1 MTGADMTVGGWSAS
15 RTAVESVLGH
25 PLSDEQWAA
34 VSSPAEPSAIVAGA
48 GSGKTTVMS
57 ARVLWL
63 VMQGLALP
71 DEVLGL
77 TFTTKA
83 AGELLTRTRR
93 LLLRAD
99 HEGRLPEGLVDSGAV
114 EPAIS
119 TYHSFASRLLRDHGV
134 RLGLEP
140 DAEVL
145 ADGARQALA
154 ARVVRATTL
163 PLAGLGRS
171 PVSLIE
177 AVLALDD
184 ALAELDLEPDRLLE
198 HSVDLI
204 DWLESLPSLQSIGR
218 EMLDAA
224 RVRAALCGLVEEFR
238 AAKLAD
244 HVVDFA
250 DQVRLALSIVRT
262 APEVRG
268 ELRQRYRFV
277 LLDEYQDTSAAQR
290 VLLQEIFADGH
301 PVTAVGDPCQA
312 IYEWRGASVANI
324 DHFPHHFPRG
334 QGAGP
339 ASRYPLVD
347 NRRSAPRI
355 LALAN
360 DVAAPLRAVH
370 PGVEPLRAA
379 ATERGAGDVVVALH
393 ETHDEEVEWVCDR
406 VMDLHARQG
415 AWEGIAVLARTSAT
429 LVDVDTALRRRGVPT
444 RLVGAAGLMKVPVVA
459 ELRALLEVLDD
470 PASDAALVRLLTGPR
485 WRIGPR
491 DLAAL
496 GALSPSSSRDP
507 TEMVDLDAALRIAV
521 LGSDPVDRPSLAETI
536 DAAVMQAATG
546 ESRLSADAAHRLAR
560 LTGEIRRLRRHVDEP
575 CVDLISR
582 VLRTTGLGIEAGIG
596 EDASDNAR
604 ALADFRELAARMSR
618 GAGSGL
624 SAFLARVREA
634 ERYDESPRRD
644 EVPTGDAVVLMTAHR
659 AKGLE
664 FSHVIVPGMCRSV
677 FPSGKGRER
686 WPRTAAVVPWALHPD
701 APPHL
706 AAFPDREAGPR
717 AKDHDEF
724 VARSSDAE
732 LLEERRL
739 AYVALTRAERSLTV
753 SGHWW
758 GPSQQRPRGP
768 GPFLEEIRDWCDEHG
783 GHVAIWAP
791 QPVDGAANPVAD
803 DRARQWPPAGD
814 VVGTRILREVAR
826 DVAAARET
834 HPADPAVV
842 DAGERAL
849 IASWDFALAALLDEA
864 RRSRAPLSV
873 HVPDDLSTTA
883 LVRLADDPEAFAREL
898 ARPMPR
904 RPHPAARLGTELHA
918 WIEGQYAVQTL
929 FDLEEL
935 DAADDLDT
943 DLDLAD
949 LRAAFLRTPYATRA
963 PLAVEEPFALSIGG
977 RVVRGRI
984 DAVFASADGGAEV
997 VDWKSGGRGSLSDLQ
1012 LAIYR
1017 LAWAQIA
1024 GIPLERIDAAFV
1036 LVRTGEVIRPDR
1048 LLEREEIERLL
1059 IGP

>member
-1 MTGADMTVGGWSAS
+1 MSES
-15 RTAVESVLGH
+15 RAAVESVLGH

-63 VMQGLALP
+63 VMEGLALP

-99 HEGRLPEGLVDSGAV
+99 REGLLPEGLADSGAI

-140 DAEVL
+140 DAVVL
-145 ADGARQALA
+145 ADGARQVLA
-154 ARVVRATTL
+154 ARVVRSSAL

-177 AVLALDD
+177 SVLALDD
-184 ALAELDLEPDRLLE
+184 ALAELDLEPEGLLA
-198 HSVDLI
+198 HSTDLI
-204 DWLESLPSLQSIGR
+204 DWLESLPSLQAIGR
-218 EMLDAA
+218 DMLAAA
-224 RVRAALCGLVEEFR
+224 RLRAALCGLVEEFR
-238 AAKLAD
+238 EAKLAE
-244 HVVDFA
+244 HCVDFA
-250 DQVRLALSIVRT
+250 DQVRLALTIVRM
-262 APEVRG
+262 APDVRD

-290 VLLQEIFADGH
+290 VLLQQVFAEGH

-324 DHFPHHFPRG
+324 DHFPHHFPRAD
-334 QGAGP
+334 GAGP
-339 ASRYPLVD
+339 ARRYPLVD

-360 DVAAPLRAVH
+360 DVAGPLRAVH

-379 ATERGAGDVVVALH
+379 AAGRGPGEVVVALH
-393 ETHDEEVEWVCDR
+393 DTHDEEVAWVCDR
-406 VMDLHARQG
+406 VIDLHRRHG
-415 AWEGIAVLARTSAT
+415 SWEGIAVLARTAAT
-429 LVDVDTALRRRGVPT
+429 LVDVDSELRRRGVPT
-444 RLVGAAGLMKVPVVA
+444 RLVGAAALLQVPVVA

-470 PASDAALVRLLTGPR
+470 PASDPALVRLLTGPR
-485 WRIGPR
+485 WRIGLR

-496 GALSPSSSRDP
+496 GSLSPASARAP
-507 TEMVDLDAALRIAV
+507 GGTPDLDAALRLAV

-536 DAAVMQAATG
+536 EAALATDGDA
-546 ESRLSADAAHRLAR
+546 RLSPPAVHRLTR
-560 LTGEIRRLRRHVDEP
+560 LTAEIRRLRRHIDEP

-582 VLRTTGLGIEAGIG
+582 VLRTTGLGVEAGIG
-596 EDASDNAR
+596 PDAADNSR
-604 ALADFRELAARMSR
+604 ALADFKELAARMSR
-618 GAGSGL
+618 GAGAGL
-624 SAFLARVREA
+624 GAFLARLREA

-644 EVPTGDAVVLMTAHR
+644 EIPTGDAVVLMTAHR

-664 FSHVIVPGMCRSV
+664 FPHVVIPGMCQAV
-677 FPSGKGRER
+677 FPSGRGRDR
-686 WPRTAAVVPWALHPD
+686 WPASAAVVPWALHPD
-701 APPHL
+701 APAHL
-706 AAFPDREAGPR
+706 AAFPDRDSEPR
-717 AKDHDEF
+717 AKDHREF

-739 AYVALTRAERSLTV
+739 AYVALTRAEHSLTV

-768 GPFLEEIRDWCDEHG
+768 GPFLQEIRDWCDEHG
-783 GHVAIWAP
+783 GHVAVWAP
-791 QPVDGAANPVAD
+791 EPPDGATNPAIDARVTPWPAEQD
-803 DRARQWPPAGD
+803 PERAG
-814 VVGTRILREVAR
+814 ILR
-826 DVAAARET
+826 DVAREVRAARET
-834 HPADPAVV
+834 PVHMPDPLGG
-842 DAGERAL
+842 DERAL
-849 IASWDFALAALLDEA
+849 VDSWDSDIVALLEEA
-864 RRSRAPLSV
+864 RRARAPIAV
-873 HVPDDLSTTA
+873 RVPDDLSATA
-883 LVRLADDPEAFAREL
+883 LVQLAQDPDAYALDL
-898 ARPMPR
+898 ARPMPK
-904 RPHPAARLGTELHA
+904 RPHPAARLGTELHS

-943 DLDLAD
+943 DLDLAA
-949 LRAAFLRTPYATRA
+949 LRAAFRRTPYAARA
-963 PLAVEEPFALSIGG
+963 PLAVEEPFALAIGG

-984 DAVFASADGGAEV
+984 DAVFASADGGVEV

-1017 LAWAQIA
+1017 LAWSQIA
-1024 GIPLERIDAAFV
+1024 AVPLEQIDAAFV
-1036 LVRTGEVIRPDR
+1036 LVRTGEVVRP
-1048 LLEREEIERLL
+1048 ERLL
-1059 IGP
+1059 DRVDVERLLSCP

>member
-1 MTGADMTVGGWSAS
+1 MSES
-15 RTAVESVLGH
+15 RAAVESVLGH

-63 VMQGLALP
+63 VMEGLALP

-99 HEGRLPEGLVDSGAV
+99 REGLLPEGLADSGAI

-140 DAEVL
+140 DAVVL
-145 ADGARQALA
+145 ADGARQVLA
-154 ARVVRATTL
+154 ARVVRSSAL

-177 AVLALDD
+177 SVLALDD
-184 ALAELDLEPDRLLE
+184 ALAELDLEPEGLLA
-198 HSVDLI
+198 HSTDLI
-204 DWLESLPSLQSIGR
+204 DWLESLPSLQAIGR
-218 EMLDAA
+218 DMLAAA
-224 RVRAALCGLVEEFR
+224 RLRAALCGLVEEFR
-238 AAKLAD
+238 EAKLAE
-244 HVVDFA
+244 HCVDFA
-250 DQVRLALSIVRT
+250 DQVRLALTIVRM
-262 APEVRG
+262 APDVRD

-290 VLLQEIFADGH
+290 VLLQQVFAEGH

-324 DHFPHHFPRG
+324 DHFPHHFPRAD
-334 QGAGP
+334 GAGP
-339 ASRYPLVD
+339 ARRYPLVD

-360 DVAAPLRAVH
+360 DVAGPLRAVH

-379 ATERGAGDVVVALH
+379 AAGRGPGEVVVALH
-393 ETHDEEVEWVCDR
+393 DTHDEEVAWVCDR
-406 VMDLHARQG
+406 VIDLHRRHG
-415 AWEGIAVLARTSAT
+415 SWEGIAVLARTAAT
-429 LVDVDTALRRRGVPT
+429 LVDVDSELRRRGVPT
-444 RLVGAAGLMKVPVVA
+444 RLVGAAALLQVPVVA

-470 PASDAALVRLLTGPR
+470 PASDPALVRLLTGPR
-485 WRIGPR
+485 WRIGLR

-496 GALSPSSSRDP
+496 GSLSPASARAP
-507 TEMVDLDAALRIAV
+507 GGTPDLDAALRLAV

-536 DAAVMQAATG
+536 EAALATDDDA
-546 ESRLSADAAHRLAR
+546 RLSPPAVHRLTR
-560 LTGEIRRLRRHVDEP
+560 LTEEIRRLRRHLDEP

-582 VLRTTGLGIEAGIG
+582 VLRTTGLGVEAGIG
-596 EDASDNAR
+596 PDAADNSR
-604 ALADFRELAARMSR
+604 ALADFKELAARMSR
-618 GAGSGL
+618 GAGAGL
-624 SAFLARVREA
+624 SAFLARLREA

-644 EVPTGDAVVLMTAHR
+644 EIPTGDAVVLMTAHR

-664 FSHVIVPGMCRSV
+664 FPHVVIPGMCQAV
-677 FPSGKGRER
+677 FPSGRGRDR
-686 WPRTAAVVPWALHPD
+686 WPASAAVVPWALHPD
-701 APPHL
+701 APAHL
-706 AAFPDREAGPR
+706 AAFPDRDSEPR
-717 AKDHDEF
+717 AKDHREF

-739 AYVALTRAERSLTV
+739 AYVALTRAEHSLTV

-768 GPFLEEIRDWCDEHG
+768 GPFLQEIRDWCDEHG
-783 GHVAIWAP
+783 GHVAVWAP
-791 QPVDGAANPVAD
+791 EPPDGATNPAMDARVTPWPAEQD
-803 DRARQWPPAGD
+803 PERAG
-814 VVGTRILREVAR
+814 ILR
-826 DVAAARET
+826 DVAREVRAARET
-834 HPADPAVV
+834 PVHMPDPLGG
-842 DAGERAL
+842 DERAL
-849 IASWDFALAALLDEA
+849 VDSWDSDIVALLEEA
-864 RRSRAPLSV
+864 RRARAPIAV
-873 HVPDDLSTTA
+873 RVPDDLSATA
-883 LVRLADDPEAFAREL
+883 LVQLAQDPDAYALDL
-898 ARPMPR
+898 ARPMPK
-904 RPHPAARLGTELHA
+904 RPHPAARLGTELHS

-943 DLDLAD
+943 DLDLAA
-949 LRAAFLRTPYATRA
+949 LRAAFRRTPYAARA
-963 PLAVEEPFALSIGG
+963 PLAVEEPFALAIGG

-984 DAVFASADGGAEV
+984 DAVFASADGGVEV

-1017 LAWAQIA
+1017 LAWSQIA
-1024 GIPLERIDAAFV
+1024 AVPLEQIDAAFV
-1036 LVRTGEVIRPDR
+1036 LVRTGEVVRP
-1048 LLEREEIERLL
+1048 ERLL
-1059 IGP
+1059 DRVDVERLLSCP

>member
-1 MTGADMTVGGWSAS
+1 MSES
-15 RTAVESVLGH
+15 RAAVESVLGH

-63 VMQGLALP
+63 VMEGLALP

-99 HEGRLPEGLVDSGAV
+99 REGLLPEGLADSGAI

-140 DAEVL
+140 DAVVL
-145 ADGARQALA
+145 ADGARQVLA
-154 ARVVRATTL
+154 ARVVRSSAL
-163 PLAGLGRS
+163 PLADLGRS

-177 AVLALDD
+177 SVLALDD
-184 ALAELDLEPDRLLE
+184 ALAELDLEPEGLLA
-198 HSVDLI
+198 HSTDLI
-204 DWLESLPSLQSIGR
+204 DWLESLPSLQAIGR
-218 EMLDAA
+218 DMLAAA
-224 RVRAALCGLVEEFR
+224 RLRAALCGLVEEFR
-238 AAKLAD
+238 EAKLAE
-244 HVVDFA
+244 HCVDFA
-250 DQVRLALSIVRT
+250 DQVRLALTIVRM
-262 APEVRG
+262 APDVRD

-290 VLLQEIFADGH
+290 VLLQQVFAEGH

-324 DHFPHHFPRG
+324 DHFPHHFPRAD
-334 QGAGP
+334 GAGP
-339 ASRYPLVD
+339 ARRYPLVD

-360 DVAAPLRAVH
+360 DVAGPLRAVH

-379 ATERGAGDVVVALH
+379 AAGRGPGEVVVALH
-393 ETHDEEVEWVCDR
+393 DTHDEEVAWVCDR
-406 VMDLHARQG
+406 VIDLHGRHG
-415 AWEGIAVLARTSAT
+415 SWEGIAVLARTAAT
-429 LVDVDTALRRRGVPT
+429 LVDVDSELRRRGVPT
-444 RLVGAAGLMKVPVVA
+444 RLVGAAALLQVPVVA

-470 PASDAALVRLLTGPR
+470 PASDPALVRLLTGPR
-485 WRIGPR
+485 WRIGLR

-496 GALSPSSSRDP
+496 GSLSPASARAP
-507 TEMVDLDAALRIAV
+507 GGTPDLDAALRLAV

-536 DAAVMQAATG
+536 EAALATDGDA
-546 ESRLSADAAHRLAR
+546 RLSPPAVHRLTR
-560 LTGEIRRLRRHVDEP
+560 LTAEIRRLRRHIDEP

-582 VLRTTGLGIEAGIG
+582 VLRTTGLGVEAGIG
-596 EDASDNAR
+596 PDAADNSR
-604 ALADFRELAARMSR
+604 ALADFKELAARMSR
-618 GAGSGL
+618 GAGAGL
-624 SAFLARVREA
+624 GAFLARLREA

-644 EVPTGDAVVLMTAHR
+644 EIPTGDAVVLMTAHR

-664 FSHVIVPGMCRSV
+664 FPHVVIPGMCQAV
-677 FPSGKGRER
+677 FPSGRGRDR
-686 WPRTAAVVPWALHPD
+686 WPASAAVVPWALHPD
-701 APPHL
+701 APAHL
-706 AAFPDREAGPR
+706 AAFPDRDSEPR
-717 AKDHDEF
+717 AKDHREF

-739 AYVALTRAERSLTV
+739 AYVALTRAEHSLTV

-768 GPFLEEIRDWCDEHG
+768 GPFLQEIRDWCDEHG
-783 GHVAIWAP
+783 GHVAVWAP
-791 QPVDGAANPVAD
+791 EPPDGATNPAMDARVTPWPAEQD
-803 DRARQWPPAGD
+803 PERAG
-814 VVGTRILREVAR
+814 ILR
-826 DVAAARET
+826 DVAREVRAARET
-834 HPADPAVV
+834 PVHMPDPLGG
-842 DAGERAL
+842 DERAL
-849 IASWDFALAALLDEA
+849 VDSWDSDIVALLEEA
-864 RRSRAPLSV
+864 RRARAPIAV
-873 HVPDDLSTTA
+873 RVPDDLSATA
-883 LVRLADDPEAFAREL
+883 LVQLAQDPDAYALDL
-898 ARPMPR
+898 ARPMPK
-904 RPHPAARLGTELHA
+904 RPHPAARLGTELHS

-943 DLDLAD
+943 DLDLAA
-949 LRAAFLRTPYATRA
+949 LRAAFRRTPYAARA
-963 PLAVEEPFALSIGG
+963 PLAVEEPFALAIGG

-984 DAVFASADGGAEV
+984 DAVFASADGGVEV

-1017 LAWAQIA
+1017 LAWSQIA
-1024 GIPLERIDAAFV
+1024 AVPLEQIDAAFV
-1036 LVRTGEVIRPDR
+1036 LVRTGEVVRP
-1048 LLEREEIERLL
+1048 ERLL
-1059 IGP
+1059 DRVDVERLLSCP

>member
-1 MTGADMTVGGWSAS
+1 MSES
-15 RTAVESVLGH
+15 RAGVESVLGH

-63 VMQGLALP
+63 VIEGLALP

-83 AGELLTRTRR
+83 AGELLMRTRR

-99 HEGRLPEGLVDSGAV
+99 REGLLPEGLVDSGAI

-140 DAEVL
+140 DAVVL

-154 ARVVRATTL
+154 ARVVRSSAL

-184 ALAELDLEPDRLLE
+184 ALAELDLEPDRVFV
-198 HSVDLI
+198 HSVSLI
-204 DWLESLPSLQSIGR
+204 DWLESLPRLQAIGR
-218 EMLDAA
+218 DMLAAA
-224 RVRAALCGLVEEFR
+224 RLRAALCGLVEEFR
-238 AAKLAD
+238 EAKLAE
-244 HVVDFA
+244 HCVDFA
-250 DQVRLALSIVRT
+250 DQVRLALGIVRM
-262 APEVRG
+262 APDIRE

-290 VLLQEIFADGH
+290 VLLQQVFAEGH

-324 DHFPHHFPRG
+324 DHFPHHFPRAD
-334 QGAGP
+334 GAGP
-339 ASRYPLVD
+339 ARRYPLVD

-360 DVAAPLRAVH
+360 DIASPLREVH

-379 ATERGAGDVVVALH
+379 AAGRGAGEVVVALH
-393 ETHDEEVEWVCDR
+393 DTHDEEVAWVCDR
-406 VMDLHARQG
+406 VVDLHARHG
-415 AWEGIAVLARTSAT
+415 SWEGIAVLARTAAT
-429 LVDVDTALRRRGVPT
+429 LVDVDAALRRRGVPT
-444 RLVGAAGLMKVPVVA
+444 RLVGAAALLQVPVVA

-470 PASDAALVRLLTGPR
+470 PASDPALVRLLTGPR
-485 WRIGPR
+485 WRIGLR

-496 GALSPSSSRDP
+496 GALSPASGRERGDSP
-507 TEMVDLDAALRIAV
+507 DLDAALRLAV

-536 DAAVMQAATG
+536 EAALATDGDARLSPPAVNRL
-546 ESRLSADAAHRLAR
+546 SRLTA
-560 LTGEIRRLRRHVDEP
+560 EIRRLRRHVDEP
-575 CVDLISR
+575 CVDLIAR
-582 VLRTTGLGIEAGIG
+582 VLRTTGLGVEAGIG
-596 EDASDNAR
+596 PDAADNSR
-604 ALADFRELAARMSR
+604 ALADFKELAARMSR

-624 SAFLARVREA
+624 GAFLARLREA

-644 EVPTGDAVVLMTAHR
+644 EIPTGDAVVLMTAHR

-664 FSHVIVPGMCRSV
+664 FPHVVIPGMCQAV
-677 FPSGKGRER
+677 FPSGRGRER
-686 WPRTAAVVPWALHPD
+686 WPASAAVVPWELHPD
-701 APPHL
+701 APAHL
-706 AAFPDREAGPR
+706 ATFPDRGSEPR
-717 AKDHDEF
+717 AKDHREF
-724 VARSSDAE
+724 IARSSDAE

-758 GPSQQRPRGP
+758 GPSQQRSRGP
-768 GPFLEEIRDWCDEHG
+768 GPFLQEIRDWCDEHG
-783 GHVAIWAP
+783 GHVAVWAHEP
-791 QPVDGAANPVAD
+791 PADATNPAID
-803 DRARQWPPAGD
+803 ERATPWPPEQEPAR
-814 VVGTRILREVAR
+814 TRILREVAR
-826 DVAAARET
+826 EVRTAREAT
-834 HPADPAVV
+834 SAVPDLV
-842 DAGERAL
+842 DGDDRAL
-849 IASWDFALAALLDEA
+849 VDSWDSDITALLAEA
-864 RRSRAPLSV
+864 RLARAPLAV
-873 HVPDDLSTTA
+873 RLPDDLSATA
-883 LVRLADDPEAFAREL
+883 LVRLAQDPDAFALDL

-904 RPHPAARLGTELHA
+904 RPHPAARLGTDLHS

-935 DAADDLDT
+935 DAADELDT
-943 DLDLAD
+943 DLELAQ
-949 LRAAFLRTPYATRA
+949 LREAFLRTSYASRA

-984 DAVFASADGGAEV
+984 DAVFASSDGGVEV

-1017 LAWAQIA
+1017 LAWAELS
-1024 GIPLERIDAAFV
+1024 GTPLDLIEAAFV
-1036 LVRTGEVIRPDR
+1036 LVRTGEVLRPERLPDR
-1048 LLEREEIERLL
+1048 EDIERLL
-1059 IGP
+1059 SGQ

>member
-1 MTGADMTVGGWSAS
+1 MSES
-15 RTAVESVLGH
+15 RAAVESVLGH

-63 VMQGLALP
+63 VMEGLALP

-99 HEGRLPEGLVDSGAV
+99 REGLLPEGLADSGAI

-140 DAEVL
+140 DAVVL
-145 ADGARQALA
+145 ADGARQVLA
-154 ARVVRATTL
+154 ARVVRSSAL
-163 PLAGLGRS
+163 PLADLGRS

-177 AVLALDD
+177 SVLALDD
-184 ALAELDLEPDRLLE
+184 ALAELDLEPEGLLA
-198 HSVDLI
+198 HSTDLI
-204 DWLESLPSLQSIGR
+204 DWLESLPSLQAIGR
-218 EMLDAA
+218 DMLAAA
-224 RVRAALCGLVEEFR
+224 RLRAALCGLVEEFR
-238 AAKLAD
+238 EAKLAE
-244 HVVDFA
+244 HCVDFA
-250 DQVRLALSIVRT
+250 DQVRLALTIVRM
-262 APEVRG
+262 APDVRD

-290 VLLQEIFADGH
+290 VLLQQVFAEGH

-324 DHFPHHFPRG
+324 DHFPHHFPRAD
-334 QGAGP
+334 GAGP
-339 ASRYPLVD
+339 ARRYPLVD

-360 DVAAPLRAVH
+360 DVAGPLRAVH

-379 ATERGAGDVVVALH
+379 AAGRGPGEVVVALH
-393 ETHDEEVEWVCDR
+393 DTHDEEVAWVCDR
-406 VMDLHARQG
+406 VIDLHGRHG
-415 AWEGIAVLARTSAT
+415 SWEGIAVLARTAAT
-429 LVDVDTALRRRGVPT
+429 LVDVDSELRRRGVPT
-444 RLVGAAGLMKVPVVA
+444 RLVGAAALLQVPVVA

-470 PASDAALVRLLTGPR
+470 PASDPALVRLLTGPR
-485 WRIGPR
+485 WRIGLR

-496 GALSPSSSRDP
+496 GSLSPASARAP
-507 TEMVDLDAALRIAV
+507 GGTPDLDAALRLAV

-536 DAAVMQAATG
+536 EAALATDGDA
-546 ESRLSADAAHRLAR
+546 RLSPPAVHRLTR
-560 LTGEIRRLRRHVDEP
+560 LTAEIRRLRRHIDEP

-582 VLRTTGLGIEAGIG
+582 VLRTTGLGVEAGIG
-596 EDASDNAR
+596 PDAADNSR
-604 ALADFRELAARMSR
+604 ALADFKELAARMSR
-618 GAGSGL
+618 GAGAGL
-624 SAFLARVREA
+624 GAFLARLREA

-644 EVPTGDAVVLMTAHR
+644 EIPTGDAVVLMTAHR

-664 FSHVIVPGMCRSV
+664 FPHVVIPGMCQAV
-677 FPSGKGRER
+677 FPSGRGRDR
-686 WPRTAAVVPWALHPD
+686 WPASAAVVPWALHPD
-701 APPHL
+701 APAHL
-706 AAFPDREAGPR
+706 AAFPDRDSEPR
-717 AKDHDEF
+717 AKDHREF

-739 AYVALTRAERSLTV
+739 AYVALTRAEHSLTV

-768 GPFLEEIRDWCDEHG
+768 GPFLQEIRDWCDEHG
-783 GHVAIWAP
+783 GHVAVWAP
-791 QPVDGAANPVAD
+791 EPPDGATNPAIDARVTPWPAEQD
-803 DRARQWPPAGD
+803 PERAG
-814 VVGTRILREVAR
+814 ILR
-826 DVAAARET
+826 DVAREVRAARET
-834 HPADPAVV
+834 PVHMPDPLGG
-842 DAGERAL
+842 DERAL
-849 IASWDFALAALLDEA
+849 VDSWDSDIVALLEEA
-864 RRSRAPLSV
+864 RRARAPIAV
-873 HVPDDLSTTA
+873 RVPDDLSATA
-883 LVRLADDPEAFAREL
+883 LVQLAQDPDAYALDL
-898 ARPMPR
+898 ARPMPK
-904 RPHPAARLGTELHA
+904 RPHPAARLGTELHS

-943 DLDLAD
+943 DLDLAA
-949 LRAAFLRTPYATRA
+949 LRAAFRRTPYAARA
-963 PLAVEEPFALSIGG
+963 PLAVEEPFALAIGG

-984 DAVFASADGGAEV
+984 DAVFASADGGVEV

-1017 LAWAQIA
+1017 LAWSQIA
-1024 GIPLERIDAAFV
+1024 AVPLEQIDAAFV
-1036 LVRTGEVIRPDR
+1036 LVRTGEVVRP
-1048 LLEREEIERLL
+1048 ERLL
-1059 IGP
+1059 DRVDVERLLSCP

>member
-1 MTGADMTVGGWSAS
+1 MSES
-15 RTAVESVLGH
+15 RAAVESVLGH

-63 VMQGLALP
+63 VMEGLALP

-99 HEGRLPEGLVDSGAV
+99 REGLLPEGLADSGAI

-140 DAEVL
+140 DAVVL
-145 ADGARQALA
+145 ADGARQVLA
-154 ARVVRATTL
+154 ARVVRSSAL

-177 AVLALDD
+177 SVLALDD
-184 ALAELDLEPDRLLE
+184 ALAELDLEPEGLLA
-198 HSVDLI
+198 HSTDLI
-204 DWLESLPSLQSIGR
+204 DWLESLPSLQAIGR
-218 EMLDAA
+218 DMLAAA
-224 RVRAALCGLVEEFR
+224 RLRAALCGLVEEFR
-238 AAKLAD
+238 EAKLAE
-244 HVVDFA
+244 HCVDFA
-250 DQVRLALSIVRT
+250 DQVRLALTIVRM
-262 APEVRG
+262 APDVRD

-290 VLLQEIFADGH
+290 VLLQQVFAEGH

-324 DHFPHHFPRG
+324 DHFPHHFPRAD
-334 QGAGP
+334 GAGP
-339 ASRYPLVD
+339 ARRYPLVD

-360 DVAAPLRAVH
+360 DVAGPLRAVH

-379 ATERGAGDVVVALH
+379 AAGRGPGEVVVALH
-393 ETHDEEVEWVCDR
+393 DTHDEEVAWVCDR
-406 VMDLHARQG
+406 VVDLHRRHG
-415 AWEGIAVLARTSAT
+415 SWEGIAVLARTAAT
-429 LVDVDTALRRRGVPT
+429 LVDVDSELRRRGVPT
-444 RLVGAAGLMKVPVVA
+444 RLVGAAALLQVPVVA

-470 PASDAALVRLLTGPR
+470 PASDPALVRLLTGPR
-485 WRIGPR
+485 WRIGLR

-496 GALSPSSSRDP
+496 GSLSPASARAP
-507 TEMVDLDAALRIAV
+507 GGTPDLDAALRLAV

-536 DAAVMQAATG
+536 EAALATDGDA
-546 ESRLSADAAHRLAR
+546 RLSPPAVHRLTR
-560 LTGEIRRLRRHVDEP
+560 LTAEIRRLRRHIDEP

-582 VLRTTGLGIEAGIG
+582 VLRTTGLGVEAGIG
-596 EDASDNAR
+596 PDAADNSR
-604 ALADFRELAARMSR
+604 ALADFKELAARMSR
-618 GAGSGL
+618 GAGAGL
-624 SAFLARVREA
+624 SAFLARLREA

-644 EVPTGDAVVLMTAHR
+644 EIPTGDAVVLMTAHR

-664 FSHVIVPGMCRSV
+664 FPHVVIPGMCQAV
-677 FPSGKGRER
+677 FPSGRGRDR
-686 WPRTAAVVPWALHPD
+686 WPASAAVVPWALHPD
-701 APPHL
+701 APAHL
-706 AAFPDREAGPR
+706 AAFPDRDSEPR
-717 AKDHDEF
+717 AKDHREF

-739 AYVALTRAERSLTV
+739 AYVALTRAEHSLTV

-768 GPFLEEIRDWCDEHG
+768 GPFLQEIRDWCDEHG
-783 GHVAIWAP
+783 GHVAVWAP
-791 QPVDGAANPVAD
+791 EPPDGATNPAIDARVTPWPAEQD
-803 DRARQWPPAGD
+803 PERAG
-814 VVGTRILREVAR
+814 ILR
-826 DVAAARET
+826 DVAREVRAARET
-834 HPADPAVV
+834 PVHVPDPLGG
-842 DAGERAL
+842 DARAL
-849 IASWDFALAALLDEA
+849 VDSWDSDIVALLEEA
-864 RRSRAPLSV
+864 RRARAPIAV
-873 HVPDDLSTTA
+873 RVPDDLSATA
-883 LVRLADDPEAFAREL
+883 LVQLAQDPDAYALDL
-898 ARPMPR
+898 ARPMPK
-904 RPHPAARLGTELHA
+904 RPHPAARLGTELHS

-943 DLDLAD
+943 DLDLAA
-949 LRAAFLRTPYATRA
+949 LRAAFRRTPYAARS
-963 PLAVEEPFALSIGG
+963 PLAVEEPFALAIGG

-984 DAVFASADGGAEV
+984 DAVFASADGGVEV

-1017 LAWAQIA
+1017 LAWSQIA
-1024 GIPLERIDAAFV
+1024 AVPLEQIDAAFV
-1036 LVRTGEVIRPDR
+1036 LVRTGEVVRP
-1048 LLEREEIERLL
+1048 ERLL
-1059 IGP
+1059 DRVDVERLLSCP

>member
-1 MTGADMTVGGWSAS
+1 MSES
-15 RTAVESVLGH
+15 RAAVESVLGH

-63 VMQGLALP
+63 VMEGLALP

-99 HEGRLPEGLVDSGAV
+99 REGLLPEGLADSGAI

-140 DAEVL
+140 DAVVL
-145 ADGARQALA
+145 ADGARQVLA
-154 ARVVRATTL
+154 ARVVRSSAL

-177 AVLALDD
+177 SVLALDD
-184 ALAELDLEPDRLLE
+184 ALAELDLEPEGLLA
-198 HSVDLI
+198 HSTDLI
-204 DWLESLPSLQSIGR
+204 DWLESLPSLQAIGR
-218 EMLDAA
+218 DMLAAA
-224 RVRAALCGLVEEFR
+224 RLRAALCGLVEEFR
-238 AAKLAD
+238 EAKLAE
-244 HVVDFA
+244 HCVDFA
-250 DQVRLALSIVRT
+250 DQVRLALTIVRM
-262 APEVRG
+262 APDVRD

-290 VLLQEIFADGH
+290 VLLQQVFAEGH

-324 DHFPHHFPRG
+324 DHFPHHFPRAD
-334 QGAGP
+334 GAGP
-339 ASRYPLVD
+339 ARRYPLVD

-360 DVAAPLRAVH
+360 DVAGPLRAVH

-379 ATERGAGDVVVALH
+379 AAGRGPGEVVVALH
-393 ETHDEEVEWVCDR
+393 DTHDDEVAWVCDR
-406 VMDLHARQG
+406 IVDLHRRHG
-415 AWEGIAVLARTSAT
+415 SWEGIAVLARTAAT
-429 LVDVDTALRRRGVPT
+429 LVDVDSELRRRGVPT
-444 RLVGAAGLMKVPVVA
+444 RLVGAAALLQVPVVA

-470 PASDAALVRLLTGPR
+470 PASDPALVRLLTGPR
-485 WRIGPR
+485 WRIGLR

-496 GALSPSSSRDP
+496 GSLSPASARAP
-507 TEMVDLDAALRIAV
+507 GGTPDLDAALRLAV

-536 DAAVMQAATG
+536 EAALAADS
-546 ESRLSADAAHRLAR
+546 EARLSAPAVHRLTR
-560 LTGEIRRLRRHVDEP
+560 LTEEIRRLRRHLDEP

-582 VLRTTGLGIEAGIG
+582 VLRTTGLGVEAGIG
-596 EDASDNAR
+596 PDAADNSR
-604 ALADFRELAARMSR
+604 ALADFKELAARMSR
-618 GAGSGL
+618 GAGAGL
-624 SAFLARVREA
+624 SAFLARLREA

-644 EVPTGDAVVLMTAHR
+644 EIPTGDAVVLMTAHR

-664 FSHVIVPGMCRSV
+664 FPHVVIPGMCQAV
-677 FPSGKGRER
+677 FPSGRGRDR
-686 WPRTAAVVPWALHPD
+686 WPASAAVVPWALHPD
-701 APPHL
+701 APAHL
-706 AAFPDREAGPR
+706 AAFPDRDSEPR
-717 AKDHDEF
+717 AKDHREF

-739 AYVALTRAERSLTV
+739 AYVALTRAEHSLTV

-768 GPFLEEIRDWCDEHG
+768 GPFLQEIRDWCDEHG
-783 GHVAIWAP
+783 GHVAVWAP
-791 QPVDGAANPVAD
+791 EPPDGATNPAIDARVTPWPAEQD
-803 DRARQWPPAGD
+803 PERAG
-814 VVGTRILREVAR
+814 ILR
-826 DVAAARET
+826 DVAREVRAARET
-834 HPADPAVV
+834 PVHVPDPLGG
-842 DAGERAL
+842 DERAL
-849 IASWDFALAALLDEA
+849 VDSWDSDIVALLEEA
-864 RRSRAPLSV
+864 RRARAPIAV
-873 HVPDDLSTTA
+873 RVPDDLSATA
-883 LVRLADDPEAFAREL
+883 LVQLAQDPDAYALDL
-898 ARPMPR
+898 ARPMPK
-904 RPHPAARLGTELHA
+904 RPHPAARLGTELHS

-943 DLDLAD
+943 DLDLAA
-949 LRAAFLRTPYATRA
+949 LRAAFRRTPYAARS
-963 PLAVEEPFALSIGG
+963 PLAVEEPFALAIGG

-984 DAVFASADGGAEV
+984 DAVFASADGGVEV

-1017 LAWAQIA
+1017 LAWSQIA
-1024 GIPLERIDAAFV
+1024 AVPLEQIDAAFV
-1036 LVRTGEVIRPDR
+1036 LVRTGEVVRP
-1048 LLEREEIERLL
+1048 ERLL
-1059 IGP
+1059 DRVDVERLLSCP

>member
-1 MTGADMTVGGWSAS
+1 MSES
-15 RTAVESVLGH
+15 RAAVESVLGH

-63 VMQGLALP
+63 VMEGLALP

-99 HEGRLPEGLVDSGAV
+99 REGLLPEGLADSGAI

-140 DAEVL
+140 DAVVL
-145 ADGARQALA
+145 ADGARQVLA
-154 ARVVRATTL
+154 ARVVRSSAL

-177 AVLALDD
+177 SVLALDD
-184 ALAELDLEPDRLLE
+184 ALAELDLEPEGLLA
-198 HSVDLI
+198 HSTDLI
-204 DWLESLPSLQSIGR
+204 DWLESLPSLQAIGR
-218 EMLDAA
+218 DMLAAA
-224 RVRAALCGLVEEFR
+224 RLRAALCGLVEEFR
-238 AAKLAD
+238 EAKLAE
-244 HVVDFA
+244 HCVDFA
-250 DQVRLALSIVRT
+250 DQVRLALTIVRM
-262 APEVRG
+262 APDVRD

-290 VLLQEIFADGH
+290 VLLQQVFAEGH

-324 DHFPHHFPRG
+324 DHFPHHFPRAD
-334 QGAGP
+334 GAGP
-339 ASRYPLVD
+339 ARRYPLVD

-360 DVAAPLRAVH
+360 DVAGPLRAVH

-379 ATERGAGDVVVALH
+379 AAGRGPGEVVVALH
-393 ETHDEEVEWVCDR
+393 DTHDDEVAWVCDR
-406 VMDLHARQG
+406 VVDLHRRHG
-415 AWEGIAVLARTSAT
+415 SWEGIAVLARTAAT
-429 LVDVDTALRRRGVPT
+429 LVDVDSELRRRGVPT
-444 RLVGAAGLMKVPVVA
+444 RLVGAAALLQVPVVA

-470 PASDAALVRLLTGPR
+470 PASDPALVRLLTGPR
-485 WRIGPR
+485 WRIGLR

-496 GALSPSSSRDP
+496 GSLSPASARAP
-507 TEMVDLDAALRIAV
+507 GGTPDLDAALRLAV

-536 DAAVMQAATG
+536 EAALATDGDA
-546 ESRLSADAAHRLAR
+546 RLSPPAVHRLTR
-560 LTGEIRRLRRHVDEP
+560 LTAEIRRLRRHIDEP

-582 VLRTTGLGIEAGIG
+582 VLRTTGLGVEAGIG
-596 EDASDNAR
+596 PDAADNSR
-604 ALADFRELAARMSR
+604 ALADFKELAARMSR
-618 GAGSGL
+618 GAGAGL
-624 SAFLARVREA
+624 SAFLARLREA

-644 EVPTGDAVVLMTAHR
+644 EIPTGDAVVLMTAHR

-664 FSHVIVPGMCRSV
+664 FPHVVIPGMCQAV
-677 FPSGKGRER
+677 FPSGRGRDR
-686 WPRTAAVVPWALHPD
+686 WPASAAVVPWALHPD
-701 APPHL
+701 APAHL
-706 AAFPDREAGPR
+706 AAFPDRDSEPR
-717 AKDHDEF
+717 AKDHREF

-739 AYVALTRAERSLTV
+739 AYVALTRAEHSLTV

-768 GPFLEEIRDWCDEHG
+768 GPFLQEIRDWCDEHG
-783 GHVAIWAP
+783 GHVAVWAP
-791 QPVDGAANPVAD
+791 EPPDGATNPAIDARVTPWPAEQD
-803 DRARQWPPAGD
+803 PERAG
-814 VVGTRILREVAR
+814 ILR
-826 DVAAARET
+826 DVAREVRAARET
-834 HPADPAVV
+834 PVHMPDPLGG
-842 DAGERAL
+842 DERAL
-849 IASWDFALAALLDEA
+849 VDSWDSDIVALLEEA
-864 RRSRAPLSV
+864 RRARAPIAV
-873 HVPDDLSTTA
+873 RVPDDLSATA
-883 LVRLADDPEAFAREL
+883 LVQLAQDPDAYALDL
-898 ARPMPR
+898 ARPMPK
-904 RPHPAARLGTELHA
+904 RPHPAARLGTELHS

-943 DLDLAD
+943 DLDLAA
-949 LRAAFLRTPYATRA
+949 LRAAFRRTPYAARA
-963 PLAVEEPFALSIGG
+963 PLAVEEPFALAIGG

-984 DAVFASADGGAEV
+984 DAVFASADGGVEV

-1017 LAWAQIA
+1017 LAWSQIA
-1024 GIPLERIDAAFV
+1024 AVPLEQIDAAFV
-1036 LVRTGEVIRPDR
+1036 LVRTGEVVRP
-1048 LLEREEIERLL
+1048 ERLL
-1059 IGP
+1059 DRVDVERLLSCP

>member
-1 MTGADMTVGGWSAS
+1 MSES
-15 RTAVESVLGH
+15 RAAVESVLGH

-63 VMQGLALP
+63 VMEGLALP

-99 HEGRLPEGLVDSGAV
+99 REGLLPEGLADSGAI

-140 DAEVL
+140 DAVVL
-145 ADGARQALA
+145 ADGARQVLA
-154 ARVVRATTL
+154 ARVVRSSAL

-177 AVLALDD
+177 SVLALDD
-184 ALAELDLEPDRLLE
+184 ALAELDLEPEGLLA
-198 HSVDLI
+198 HSTDLI
-204 DWLESLPSLQSIGR
+204 DWLESLPSLQAIGR
-218 EMLDAA
+218 DMLAAA
-224 RVRAALCGLVEEFR
+224 RLRAALCGLVEEFR
-238 AAKLAD
+238 EAKLAE
-244 HVVDFA
+244 HCVDFA
-250 DQVRLALSIVRT
+250 DQVRLALTIVRM
-262 APEVRG
+262 APDVRD

-290 VLLQEIFADGH
+290 VLLQQVFAEGH

-324 DHFPHHFPRG
+324 DHFPHHFPRAD
-334 QGAGP
+334 GAGP
-339 ASRYPLVD
+339 ARRYPLVD

-360 DVAAPLRAVH
+360 DVAGPLRAVH

-379 ATERGAGDVVVALH
+379 AAGRGPGEVVVALH
-393 ETHDEEVEWVCDR
+393 DTHDEEVTWVCDR
-406 VMDLHARQG
+406 VVDLHGRHG
-415 AWEGIAVLARTSAT
+415 SWEGIAVLARTAAT
-429 LVDVDTALRRRGVPT
+429 LVDVDSELRRRGVPT
-444 RLVGAAGLMKVPVVA
+444 RLVGAAALLQVPVVA

-470 PASDAALVRLLTGPR
+470 PASDPALVRLLTGPR
-485 WRIGPR
+485 WRIGLR

-496 GALSPSSSRDP
+496 GSLSPASAREP
-507 TEMVDLDAALRIAV
+507 GGTPDLDAALRLAV

-536 DAAVMQAATG
+536 EAALATDGDA
-546 ESRLSADAAHRLAR
+546 RLSAPAMHRLTR
-560 LTGEIRRLRRHVDEP
+560 LTEEIRRLRRHLDEP

-582 VLRTTGLGIEAGIG
+582 VLRTTGLGVEAGIG
-596 EDASDNAR
+596 PDAADNSR
-604 ALADFRELAARMSR
+604 ALADFKELAARMSR
-618 GAGSGL
+618 GAGAGL
-624 SAFLARVREA
+624 GAFLARLREA

-644 EVPTGDAVVLMTAHR
+644 EIPTGDAVVLMTAHR

-664 FSHVIVPGMCRSV
+664 FPHVVIPGMCQAV
-677 FPSGKGRER
+677 FPSGRGRDR
-686 WPRTAAVVPWALHPD
+686 WPASAAVVPWALHPD
-701 APPHL
+701 APAHL
-706 AAFPDREAGPR
+706 AAFPDRDSEPR
-717 AKDHDEF
+717 AKDHREF

-739 AYVALTRAERSLTV
+739 AYVALTRAEHSLTV

-768 GPFLEEIRDWCDEHG
+768 GPFLQEIRDWCDEHG
-783 GHVAIWAP
+783 GHVAVWAP
-791 QPVDGAANPVAD
+791 EPPDGATNPAIDARVTPWPAEQD
-803 DRARQWPPAGD
+803 PARA
-814 VVGTRILREVAR
+814 RILRDVAR
-826 DVAAARET
+826 EVRAARET
-834 HPADPAVV
+834 PVHVPDPLGADERVLV
-842 DAGERAL
+842 D
-849 IASWDFALAALLDEA
+849 SWDSDIVALLEEA
-864 RRSRAPLSV
+864 RRARAPIAV
-873 HVPDDLSTTA
+873 RVPDDLSATA
-883 LVRLADDPEAFAREL
+883 LVQLAQDPDSYALDL
-898 ARPMPR
+898 ARPMPK
-904 RPHPAARLGTELHA
+904 RPHPAARLGTELHS

-943 DLDLAD
+943 DLDLAA
-949 LRAAFLRTPYATRA
+949 LRAAFRRTPYAARA
-963 PLAVEEPFALSIGG
+963 PLAVEEPFALAIGG

-984 DAVFASADGGAEV
+984 DAVFASADGGVEV

-1017 LAWAQIA
+1017 LAWSQIA
-1024 GIPLERIDAAFV
+1024 AVPLEQIDAAFV
-1036 LVRTGEVIRPDR
+1036 LVRTGEVVRP
-1048 LLEREEIERLL
+1048 ERLL
-1059 IGP
+1059 DREDVERLLSCP

>member
-1 MTGADMTVGGWSAS
+1 MSES
-15 RTAVESVLGH
+15 RAGVESVLGH

-63 VMQGLALP
+63 VIEGLALP

-83 AGELLTRTRR
+83 AGELLMRTRR

-99 HEGRLPEGLVDSGAV
+99 REGLLPEGLVDSGAI

-140 DAEVL
+140 DAVVL

-154 ARVVRATTL
+154 ARVVRSSAL

-184 ALAELDLEPDRLLE
+184 ALAELDLEPDRVFV
-198 HSVDLI
+198 HSVSLI
-204 DWLESLPSLQSIGR
+204 DWLESLPRLQAIGR
-218 EMLDAA
+218 DMLAAA
-224 RVRAALCGLVEEFR
+224 RLRAALCGLVEEFR
-238 AAKLAD
+238 EAKLAE
-244 HVVDFA
+244 HCVDFA
-250 DQVRLALSIVRT
+250 DQVRLALGIVRM
-262 APEVRG
+262 APDIRE

-290 VLLQEIFADGH
+290 VLLQQVFAEGH

-324 DHFPHHFPRG
+324 DHFPHHFPRAD
-334 QGAGP
+334 GAGP
-339 ASRYPLVD
+339 ARRYPLVD

-360 DVAAPLRAVH
+360 DIASPLREVH

-379 ATERGAGDVVVALH
+379 AAGRGAGEVVVALH
-393 ETHDEEVEWVCDR
+393 DTHDEEVAWVCDR
-406 VMDLHARQG
+406 VVDLHARHG
-415 AWEGIAVLARTSAT
+415 SWEGIAVLARTAAT
-429 LVDVDTALRRRGVPT
+429 LVDVDAALRRRGVPT
-444 RLVGAAGLMKVPVVA
+444 RLVGAAALLQVPVVA

-470 PASDAALVRLLTGPR
+470 PASDPALVRLLTGPR
-485 WRIGPR
+485 WRIGLR

-496 GALSPSSSRDP
+496 GALSPASGRERGDSP
-507 TEMVDLDAALRIAV
+507 DLDAALRLAV

-536 DAAVMQAATG
+536 EAALATDGDARLSPPAVNRL
-546 ESRLSADAAHRLAR
+546 SRLTA
-560 LTGEIRRLRRHVDEP
+560 EIRRLRRHVDEP
-575 CVDLISR
+575 CVDLIAR
-582 VLRTTGLGIEAGIG
+582 VLRTTGLGVEAGIG
-596 EDASDNAR
+596 PDAADNSR
-604 ALADFRELAARMSR
+604 ALADFKELAARMSR

-624 SAFLARVREA
+624 GAFLARLREA

-644 EVPTGDAVVLMTAHR
+644 EIPTGDAVVLMTAHR

-664 FSHVIVPGMCRSV
+664 FPHVVIPGMCQAV
-677 FPSGKGRER
+677 FPSGRGRER
-686 WPRTAAVVPWALHPD
+686 WPASAAVVPWELHPD
-701 APPHL
+701 APAHL
-706 AAFPDREAGPR
+706 AAFPDRGSEPR
-717 AKDHDEF
+717 AKDHREF
-724 VARSSDAE
+724 IARSSDAE

-758 GPSQQRPRGP
+758 GPSQQRSRGP
-768 GPFLEEIRDWCDEHG
+768 GPFLQEIRDWCDEHG
-783 GHVAIWAP
+783 GHVAVWAHEP
-791 QPVDGAANPVAD
+791 PADATNPAID
-803 DRARQWPPAGD
+803 ERATPWPPEQEPAR
-814 VVGTRILREVAR
+814 TRILREVAR
-826 DVAAARET
+826 EVRTAREAT
-834 HPADPAVV
+834 SGVPDLV
-842 DAGERAL
+842 DGEDRAL
-849 IASWDFALAALLDEA
+849 VDSWDSDITALLAEA
-864 RRSRAPLSV
+864 RLARAPLAV
-873 HVPDDLSTTA
+873 RLPDDLSATA
-883 LVRLADDPEAFAREL
+883 LVRLAQDPDAFALDL

-904 RPHPAARLGTELHA
+904 RPHPAARLGTDLHS

-935 DAADDLDT
+935 DAADELDT
-943 DLDLAD
+943 DLELAQ
-949 LRAAFLRTPYATRA
+949 LREAFLRTSYASRA

-984 DAVFASADGGAEV
+984 DAVFASSDGGVEV

-1017 LAWAQIA
+1017 LAWAELS
-1024 GIPLERIDAAFV
+1024 GTPLDLIEAAFV
-1036 LVRTGEVIRPDR
+1036 LVRTGEVLRPERLPDR
-1048 LLEREEIERLL
+1048 EDIERLL
-1059 IGP
+1059 SGQ

>member
-1 MTGADMTVGGWSAS
+1 MSES
-15 RTAVESVLGH
+15 RAAVESVLGH

-63 VMQGLALP
+63 VMEGLALP

-99 HEGRLPEGLVDSGAV
+99 REGLLPEGLADSGAI

-140 DAEVL
+140 DAVVL
-145 ADGARQALA
+145 ADGARQVLA
-154 ARVVRATTL
+154 ARVVRSSAL
-163 PLAGLGRS
+163 PLADLGRS

-177 AVLALDD
+177 SVLALDD
-184 ALAELDLEPDRLLE
+184 ALAELDLEPEGLLA
-198 HSVDLI
+198 HSTDLI
-204 DWLESLPSLQSIGR
+204 DWLESLPSLQAIGR
-218 EMLDAA
+218 DMLAAA
-224 RVRAALCGLVEEFR
+224 RLRAALCGLVEEFR
-238 AAKLAD
+238 EAKLAE
-244 HVVDFA
+244 HCVDFA
-250 DQVRLALSIVRT
+250 DQVRLALTIVRM
-262 APEVRG
+262 APDVRD

-290 VLLQEIFADGH
+290 VLLQQVFAEGH

-324 DHFPHHFPRG
+324 DHFPHHFPRAD
-334 QGAGP
+334 GAGP
-339 ASRYPLVD
+339 ARRYPLVD

-360 DVAAPLRAVH
+360 DVAGPLRAVH

-379 ATERGAGDVVVALH
+379 AAGRGPGEVVVALH
-393 ETHDEEVEWVCDR
+393 DTHDDEVAWVCDR
-406 VMDLHARQG
+406 IVDLHRRHG
-415 AWEGIAVLARTSAT
+415 SWEGIAVLARTAAT
-429 LVDVDTALRRRGVPT
+429 LVDVDSELRRRGVPT
-444 RLVGAAGLMKVPVVA
+444 RLVGAAALLQVPVVA

-470 PASDAALVRLLTGPR
+470 PASDPALVRLLTGPR
-485 WRIGPR
+485 WRIGLR

-496 GALSPSSSRDP
+496 GSLSPASARAP
-507 TEMVDLDAALRIAV
+507 GGTPDLDAALRLAV

-536 DAAVMQAATG
+536 EAALATDGDA
-546 ESRLSADAAHRLAR
+546 RLSPPAVHRLTR
-560 LTGEIRRLRRHVDEP
+560 LTAEIRRLRRHIDEP

-582 VLRTTGLGIEAGIG
+582 VLRTTGLGVEAGIG
-596 EDASDNAR
+596 PDAADNSR
-604 ALADFRELAARMSR
+604 ALADFKELAARMSR
-618 GAGSGL
+618 GAGAGL
-624 SAFLARVREA
+624 SAFLARLREA

-644 EVPTGDAVVLMTAHR
+644 EIPTGDAVVLMTAHR

-664 FSHVIVPGMCRSV
+664 FPHVVIPGMCQAV
-677 FPSGKGRER
+677 FPSGRGRDR
-686 WPRTAAVVPWALHPD
+686 WPASAAVVPWALHPD
-701 APPHL
+701 APAHL
-706 AAFPDREAGPR
+706 AAFPDRDSEPR
-717 AKDHDEF
+717 AKDHREF

-739 AYVALTRAERSLTV
+739 AYVALTRAEHSLTV

-768 GPFLEEIRDWCDEHG
+768 GPFLQEIRDWCDEHG
-783 GHVAIWAP
+783 GHVAVWAP
-791 QPVDGAANPVAD
+791 EPPDGATNPAIDARVTPWPAEQD
-803 DRARQWPPAGD
+803 PERAG
-814 VVGTRILREVAR
+814 ILR
-826 DVAAARET
+826 DVAREVRAARET
-834 HPADPAVV
+834 PVHVPDPLGG
-842 DAGERAL
+842 DERAL
-849 IASWDFALAALLDEA
+849 VDSWDSDIVALLEEA
-864 RRSRAPLSV
+864 RRARAPIAV
-873 HVPDDLSTTA
+873 RVPDDLSATA
-883 LVRLADDPEAFAREL
+883 LVQLAQDPDAYALDL
-898 ARPMPR
+898 ARPMPK
-904 RPHPAARLGTELHA
+904 RPHPAARLGTELHS

-943 DLDLAD
+943 DLDLAA
-949 LRAAFLRTPYATRA
+949 LRAAFRRTPYAARS
-963 PLAVEEPFALSIGG
+963 PLAVEEPFALAIGG

-984 DAVFASADGGAEV
+984 DAVFASADGGVEV

-1017 LAWAQIA
+1017 LAWSQIA
-1024 GIPLERIDAAFV
+1024 AVPLEQIDAAFV
-1036 LVRTGEVIRPDR
+1036 LVRTGEVVRP
-1048 LLEREEIERLL
+1048 ERLL
-1059 IGP
+1059 DRVDVERLLSCP

>member
-1 MTGADMTVGGWSAS
+1 MSES
-15 RTAVESVLGH
+15 RAAVESVLGH

-63 VMQGLALP
+63 VMEGLALP

-99 HEGRLPEGLVDSGAV
+99 REGLLPEGLADSGAI

-140 DAEVL
+140 DAVVL
-145 ADGARQALA
+145 ADGARQVLA
-154 ARVVRATTL
+154 ARVVRSSAL
-163 PLAGLGRS
+163 PLADLGRS

-177 AVLALDD
+177 SVLALDD
-184 ALAELDLEPDRLLE
+184 ALAELDLEPEGLLA
-198 HSVDLI
+198 HSTDLI
-204 DWLESLPSLQSIGR
+204 DWLESLPSLQAIGR
-218 EMLDAA
+218 DMLAAA
-224 RVRAALCGLVEEFR
+224 RLRAALCGLVEEFR
-238 AAKLAD
+238 EAKLAE
-244 HVVDFA
+244 HCVDFA
-250 DQVRLALSIVRT
+250 DQVRLALTIVRM
-262 APEVRG
+262 APDVRD

-290 VLLQEIFADGH
+290 VLLQQVFAEGH

-324 DHFPHHFPRG
+324 DHFPHHFPRAD
-334 QGAGP
+334 GAGP
-339 ASRYPLVD
+339 ARRYPLVD

-360 DVAAPLRAVH
+360 DVAGPLRAVH

-379 ATERGAGDVVVALH
+379 AAGRGPGEVVVALH
-393 ETHDEEVEWVCDR
+393 DTHDEEVAWVCDR
-406 VMDLHARQG
+406 VIDLHGRHG
-415 AWEGIAVLARTSAT
+415 SWEGIAVLARTAAT
-429 LVDVDTALRRRGVPT
+429 LVDVDSELRRRGVPT
-444 RLVGAAGLMKVPVVA
+444 RLVGAAALLQVPVVA

-470 PASDAALVRLLTGPR
+470 PASDPALVRLLTGPR
-485 WRIGPR
+485 WRIGLR

-496 GALSPSSSRDP
+496 GSLSPASARAP
-507 TEMVDLDAALRIAV
+507 GGTPDLDAALRLAV

-536 DAAVMQAATG
+536 EAALATDGDA
-546 ESRLSADAAHRLAR
+546 RLSPPAVHRLTR
-560 LTGEIRRLRRHVDEP
+560 LTAEIRRLRRHIDEP

-582 VLRTTGLGIEAGIG
+582 VLRTTGLGVEAGIG
-596 EDASDNAR
+596 PDAADNSR
-604 ALADFRELAARMSR
+604 ALADFKELAARMSR
-618 GAGSGL
+618 GAGAGL
-624 SAFLARVREA
+624 GAFLARLREA

-644 EVPTGDAVVLMTAHR
+644 EIPTGDAVVLMTAHR

-664 FSHVIVPGMCRSV
+664 FPHVVIPGMCQAV
-677 FPSGKGRER
+677 FPSGRGRDR
-686 WPRTAAVVPWALHPD
+686 WPASAAVVPWALHPD
-701 APPHL
+701 APAHL
-706 AAFPDREAGPR
+706 AAFPDRDSEPR
-717 AKDHDEF
+717 AKDHREF

-739 AYVALTRAERSLTV
+739 AYVALTRAEHSLTV

-768 GPFLEEIRDWCDEHG
+768 GPFLQEIRDWCDEHG
-783 GHVAIWAP
+783 GHVAVWAP
-791 QPVDGAANPVAD
+791 EPPDGATNPAIDARVTPWPAEQD
-803 DRARQWPPAGD
+803 PARAG
-814 VVGTRILREVAR
+814 ILR
-826 DVAAARET
+826 DVAREVRAARET
-834 HPADPAVV
+834 PVHMPDPLGG
-842 DAGERAL
+842 DERAL
-849 IASWDFALAALLDEA
+849 VDSWDSDIVALLEEA
-864 RRSRAPLSV
+864 RRARAPIAV
-873 HVPDDLSTTA
+873 RVPDDLSATA
-883 LVRLADDPEAFAREL
+883 LVQLAQDPDAYALDL
-898 ARPMPR
+898 ARPMPK
-904 RPHPAARLGTELHA
+904 RPHPAARLGTELHS

-943 DLDLAD
+943 DLDLAA
-949 LRAAFLRTPYATRA
+949 LRAAFRRTPYAARA
-963 PLAVEEPFALSIGG
+963 PLAVEEPFALAIGG

-984 DAVFASADGGAEV
+984 DAVFASADGGVEV

-1017 LAWAQIA
+1017 LAWSQIA
-1024 GIPLERIDAAFV
+1024 AVPLEQIDAAFV
-1036 LVRTGEVIRPDR
+1036 LVRTGEVVRP
-1048 LLEREEIERLL
+1048 ERLL
-1059 IGP
+1059 DRVDVERLLSCP

>member
-1 MTGADMTVGGWSAS
+1 MSES
-15 RTAVESVLGH
+15 RAAVESVLGH

-63 VMQGLALP
+63 VMEGLALP

-99 HEGRLPEGLVDSGAV
+99 REGLLPEGLADSGAI

-140 DAEVL
+140 DAVVL
-145 ADGARQALA
+145 ADGARQVLA
-154 ARVVRATTL
+154 ARVVRSSAL

-177 AVLALDD
+177 SVLALDD
-184 ALAELDLEPDRLLE
+184 ALAELDLEPEGLLA
-198 HSVDLI
+198 HSTDLI
-204 DWLESLPSLQSIGR
+204 DWLESLPSLQAIGR
-218 EMLDAA
+218 DMLAAA
-224 RVRAALCGLVEEFR
+224 RLRAALCGLVEEFR
-238 AAKLAD
+238 EAKLAE
-244 HVVDFA
+244 HCVDFA
-250 DQVRLALSIVRT
+250 DQVRLALTIVRM
-262 APEVRG
+262 APDVRD

-290 VLLQEIFADGH
+290 VLLQQVFAEGH

-324 DHFPHHFPRG
+324 DHFPHHFPRAD
-334 QGAGP
+334 GAGP
-339 ASRYPLVD
+339 ARRYPLVD

-360 DVAAPLRAVH
+360 DVAGPLRAVH

-379 ATERGAGDVVVALH
+379 AAGRGPGEVVVALH
-393 ETHDEEVEWVCDR
+393 DTHDDEVAWVCDR
-406 VMDLHARQG
+406 IVDLHRRHG
-415 AWEGIAVLARTSAT
+415 SWEGIAVLARTAAT
-429 LVDVDTALRRRGVPT
+429 LVDVDSELRRRGVPT
-444 RLVGAAGLMKVPVVA
+444 RLVGAAALLQVPVVA

-470 PASDAALVRLLTGPR
+470 PASDPALVRLLTGPR
-485 WRIGPR
+485 WRIGLR

-496 GALSPSSSRDP
+496 GSLSPASARAP
-507 TEMVDLDAALRIAV
+507 GGTPDLDAALRLAV

-536 DAAVMQAATG
+536 EAALAADS
-546 ESRLSADAAHRLAR
+546 EARLSAPAVHRLTR
-560 LTGEIRRLRRHVDEP
+560 LTEEIRRLRRHLDEP

-582 VLRTTGLGIEAGIG
+582 VLRTTGLGVEAGIG
-596 EDASDNAR
+596 PDAADNSR
-604 ALADFRELAARMSR
+604 ALADFKELAARMSR
-618 GAGSGL
+618 GAGAGL
-624 SAFLARVREA
+624 GAFLARLREA

-644 EVPTGDAVVLMTAHR
+644 EIPTGDAVVLMTAHR

-664 FSHVIVPGMCRSV
+664 FPHVVIPGMCQAV
-677 FPSGKGRER
+677 FPSGRGRDR
-686 WPRTAAVVPWALHPD
+686 WPASAAVVPWALHPD
-701 APPHL
+701 APAHL
-706 AAFPDREAGPR
+706 AAFPDRDSEPR
-717 AKDHDEF
+717 AKDHREF

-739 AYVALTRAERSLTV
+739 AYVALTRAEHSLTV

-768 GPFLEEIRDWCDEHG
+768 GPFLQEIRDWCDEHG
-783 GHVAIWAP
+783 GHVAVWAP
-791 QPVDGAANPVAD
+791 EPPDGATNPAIDARVTPWPAEQD
-803 DRARQWPPAGD
+803 PARAG
-814 VVGTRILREVAR
+814 ILR
-826 DVAAARET
+826 DVAREVRAARET
-834 HPADPAVV
+834 PVHMPDPLGG
-842 DAGERAL
+842 DERAL
-849 IASWDFALAALLDEA
+849 VDSWDSDIVALLEEA
-864 RRSRAPLSV
+864 RRARAPIAV
-873 HVPDDLSTTA
+873 RVPDDLSATA
-883 LVRLADDPEAFAREL
+883 LVQLAQDPDAYALDL
-898 ARPMPR
+898 ARPMPK
-904 RPHPAARLGTELHA
+904 RPHPAARLGTELHS

-943 DLDLAD
+943 DLDLAA
-949 LRAAFLRTPYATRA
+949 LRAAFRRTPYAARA
-963 PLAVEEPFALSIGG
+963 PLAVEEPFALAIGG

-984 DAVFASADGGAEV
+984 DAVFASADGGVEV

-1017 LAWAQIA
+1017 LAWSQIA
-1024 GIPLERIDAAFV
+1024 AVPLEQIDAAFV
-1036 LVRTGEVIRPDR
+1036 LVRTGEVVRP
-1048 LLEREEIERLL
+1048 ERLL
-1059 IGP
+1059 DRVDVERLLSCP

>member
-1 MTGADMTVGGWSAS
+1 MSES
-15 RTAVESVLGH
+15 RAAVESVLGH

-63 VMQGLALP
+63 VMEGLALP

-99 HEGRLPEGLVDSGAV
+99 REGLLPEGLADSGAI

-140 DAEVL
+140 DAVVL
-145 ADGARQALA
+145 ADGARQVLA
-154 ARVVRATTL
+154 ARVVRSSAL

-177 AVLALDD
+177 SVLALDD
-184 ALAELDLEPDRLLE
+184 ALAELDLEPEGLLA
-198 HSVDLI
+198 HSTDLI
-204 DWLESLPSLQSIGR
+204 DWLESLPSLQAIGR
-218 EMLDAA
+218 DMLAAA
-224 RVRAALCGLVEEFR
+224 RLRAALCGLVEEFR
-238 AAKLAD
+238 EAKLAE
-244 HVVDFA
+244 HCVDFA
-250 DQVRLALSIVRT
+250 DQVRLALTIVRM
-262 APEVRG
+262 APDVRD

-290 VLLQEIFADGH
+290 VLLQQVFAEGH

-324 DHFPHHFPRG
+324 DHFPHHFPRAD
-334 QGAGP
+334 GAGP
-339 ASRYPLVD
+339 ARRYPLVD

-360 DVAAPLRAVH
+360 DVAGPLRAVH

-379 ATERGAGDVVVALH
+379 AAGRGPGEVVVALH
-393 ETHDEEVEWVCDR
+393 DTHDEEVAWVCDR
-406 VMDLHARQG
+406 VIDLHGRHG
-415 AWEGIAVLARTSAT
+415 SWEGIAVLARTAAT
-429 LVDVDTALRRRGVPT
+429 LVDVDSELRRRGVPT
-444 RLVGAAGLMKVPVVA
+444 RLVGAAALLQVPVVA

-470 PASDAALVRLLTGPR
+470 PASDPALVRLLTGPR
-485 WRIGPR
+485 WRIGLR

-496 GALSPSSSRDP
+496 GSLSPASARAP
-507 TEMVDLDAALRIAV
+507 GGTPDLDAALRLAV

-536 DAAVMQAATG
+536 EAALATDGDA
-546 ESRLSADAAHRLAR
+546 RLSPPAVHRLTR
-560 LTGEIRRLRRHVDEP
+560 LTAEIRRLRRHIDEP

-582 VLRTTGLGIEAGIG
+582 VLRTTGLGVEAGIG
-596 EDASDNAR
+596 PDAADNSR
-604 ALADFRELAARMSR
+604 ALADFKELAARMSR
-618 GAGSGL
+618 GAGAGL
-624 SAFLARVREA
+624 SAFLARLREA

-644 EVPTGDAVVLMTAHR
+644 EIPTGDAVVLMTAHR

-664 FSHVIVPGMCRSV
+664 FPHVVIPGMCQAV
-677 FPSGKGRER
+677 FPSGRGRDR
-686 WPRTAAVVPWALHPD
+686 WPASAAVVPWALHPD
-701 APPHL
+701 APAHL
-706 AAFPDREAGPR
+706 AAFPDRDSEPR
-717 AKDHDEF
+717 AKDHREF

-739 AYVALTRAERSLTV
+739 AYVALTRAEHSLTV

-768 GPFLEEIRDWCDEHG
+768 GPFLQEIRDWCDEHG
-783 GHVAIWAP
+783 GHVAVWAP
-791 QPVDGAANPVAD
+791 EPPDGATNPAIDARVTPWPAEQD
-803 DRARQWPPAGD
+803 PERAG
-814 VVGTRILREVAR
+814 ILR
-826 DVAAARET
+826 DVAREVRAARET
-834 HPADPAVV
+834 PVHMPDPLGG
-842 DAGERAL
+842 DERAL
-849 IASWDFALAALLDEA
+849 VDSWDSDIVALLEEA
-864 RRSRAPLSV
+864 RRARAPIAV
-873 HVPDDLSTTA
+873 RVPDDLSATA
-883 LVRLADDPEAFAREL
+883 LVQLAQDPDAYALDL
-898 ARPMPR
+898 ARPMPK
-904 RPHPAARLGTELHA
+904 RPHPAARLGTELHS

-943 DLDLAD
+943 DLDLAA
-949 LRAAFLRTPYATRA
+949 LRAAFRRTPYAARS
-963 PLAVEEPFALSIGG
+963 PLAVEEPFALAIGG

-984 DAVFASADGGAEV
+984 DAVFASADGGVEV

-1017 LAWAQIA
+1017 LAWSQIA
-1024 GIPLERIDAAFV
+1024 AVPLEQIDAAFV
-1036 LVRTGEVIRPDR
+1036 LVRTGEVVRP
-1048 LLEREEIERLL
+1048 ERLL
-1059 IGP
+1059 DRVDVERLLSCP

>member
-1 MTGADMTVGGWSAS
+1 MSES
-15 RTAVESVLGH
+15 RAAVESVLGH

-63 VMQGLALP
+63 VMEGLALP

-99 HEGRLPEGLVDSGAV
+99 REGLLPEGLADSGAI

-140 DAEVL
+140 DAVVL
-145 ADGARQALA
+145 ADGARQVLA
-154 ARVVRATTL
+154 ARVVRSSAL
-163 PLAGLGRS
+163 PLADLGRS

-184 ALAELDLEPDRLLE
+184 ALAELDLEPEGLLA
-198 HSVDLI
+198 HSTDLI
-204 DWLESLPSLQSIGR
+204 DWLESLPSLQAIGR
-218 EMLDAA
+218 DMLAAA
-224 RVRAALCGLVEEFR
+224 RLRAALCGLVEEFR
-238 AAKLAD
+238 EAKLAE
-244 HVVDFA
+244 HCVDFA
-250 DQVRLALSIVRT
+250 DQVRLALTIVRM
-262 APEVRG
+262 APDVRD

-290 VLLQEIFADGH
+290 VLLQQVFAEGH

-324 DHFPHHFPRG
+324 DHFPHHFPRAD
-334 QGAGP
+334 GAGP
-339 ASRYPLVD
+339 ARRYPLVD

-360 DVAAPLRAVH
+360 DVAGPLRAVH

-379 ATERGAGDVVVALH
+379 AAGRGPGEVVVALH
-393 ETHDEEVEWVCDR
+393 DTHDEEVAWVCDR
-406 VMDLHARQG
+406 VIDLHGRHG
-415 AWEGIAVLARTSAT
+415 SWEGIAVLARTAAT
-429 LVDVDTALRRRGVPT
+429 LVDVDSELRRRGVPT
-444 RLVGAAGLMKVPVVA
+444 RLVGAAALLQVPVVA

-470 PASDAALVRLLTGPR
+470 PASDPALVRLLTGPR
-485 WRIGPR
+485 WRIGLR

-496 GALSPSSSRDP
+496 GSLSPASARAP
-507 TEMVDLDAALRIAV
+507 GGTPDLDAALRLAV

-536 DAAVMQAATG
+536 EAALATDGDA
-546 ESRLSADAAHRLAR
+546 RLSPPAVHRLTR
-560 LTGEIRRLRRHVDEP
+560 LTAEIRRLRRHIDEP

-582 VLRTTGLGIEAGIG
+582 VLRTTGLGVEAGIG
-596 EDASDNAR
+596 PDAADNSR
-604 ALADFRELAARMSR
+604 ALADFKELAARMSR
-618 GAGSGL
+618 GAGAGL
-624 SAFLARVREA
+624 SAFLARLREA

-644 EVPTGDAVVLMTAHR
+644 EIPTGDAVVLMTAHR

-664 FSHVIVPGMCRSV
+664 FPHVVIPGMCQAV
-677 FPSGKGRER
+677 FPSGRGRDR
-686 WPRTAAVVPWALHPD
+686 WPASAAVVPWALHPD
-701 APPHL
+701 APAHL
-706 AAFPDREAGPR
+706 AAFPDRDSEPR
-717 AKDHDEF
+717 AKDHREF

-739 AYVALTRAERSLTV
+739 AYVALTRAEHSLTV

-768 GPFLEEIRDWCDEHG
+768 GPFLQEIRDWCDEHG
-783 GHVAIWAP
+783 GHVAVWAP
-791 QPVDGAANPVAD
+791 EPPDGATNPAIDARVTPWPAEQD
-803 DRARQWPPAGD
+803 PERAG
-814 VVGTRILREVAR
+814 ILR
-826 DVAAARET
+826 DVAREVRAARET
-834 HPADPAVV
+834 PVHMPDPLGG
-842 DAGERAL
+842 DERAL
-849 IASWDFALAALLDEA
+849 VDSWDSDIVALLEEA
-864 RRSRAPLSV
+864 RRARAPIAV
-873 HVPDDLSTTA
+873 RVPDDLSATA
-883 LVRLADDPEAFAREL
+883 LVQLAQDPDAYALDL
-898 ARPMPR
+898 ARPMPK
-904 RPHPAARLGTELHA
+904 RPHPAARLGTELHS

-943 DLDLAD
+943 DLDLAA
-949 LRAAFLRTPYATRA
+949 LRAAFRRTPYAARA
-963 PLAVEEPFALSIGG
+963 PLAVEEPFALAIGG

-984 DAVFASADGGAEV
+984 DAVFASADGGVEV

-1017 LAWAQIA
+1017 LAWSQIA
-1024 GIPLERIDAAFV
+1024 AVPLEQIDAAFV
-1036 LVRTGEVIRPDR
+1036 LVRTGEVVRP
-1048 LLEREEIERLL
+1048 ERLL
-1059 IGP
+1059 DRVDVERLLSCP

>member
-1 MTGADMTVGGWSAS
+1 MSES
-15 RTAVESVLGH
+15 RAAVESVLGH

-63 VMQGLALP
+63 VMEGLALP

-99 HEGRLPEGLVDSGAV
+99 REGLLPEGLADSGAI

-140 DAEVL
+140 DAVVL
-145 ADGARQALA
+145 ADGARQVLA
-154 ARVVRATTL
+154 ARVVRSSAL
-163 PLAGLGRS
+163 PLADLGRS

-177 AVLALDD
+177 SVLALDD
-184 ALAELDLEPDRLLE
+184 ALAELDLEPEGLLA
-198 HSVDLI
+198 HSTDLI
-204 DWLESLPSLQSIGR
+204 DWLESLPSLQAIGR
-218 EMLDAA
+218 DMLAAA
-224 RVRAALCGLVEEFR
+224 RLRAALCGLVEEFR
-238 AAKLAD
+238 EAKLAE
-244 HVVDFA
+244 HCVDFA
-250 DQVRLALSIVRT
+250 DQVRLALTIVRM
-262 APEVRG
+262 APDVRD

-290 VLLQEIFADGH
+290 VLLQQVFAEGH

-324 DHFPHHFPRG
+324 DHFPHHFPRAD
-334 QGAGP
+334 GAGP
-339 ASRYPLVD
+339 ARRYPLVD

-360 DVAAPLRAVH
+360 DVAGPLRAVH

-379 ATERGAGDVVVALH
+379 AAGRGPGEVVVALH
-393 ETHDEEVEWVCDR
+393 DTHDEEVAWVCDR
-406 VMDLHARQG
+406 VIDLHGRHG
-415 AWEGIAVLARTSAT
+415 SWEGIAVLARTAAT
-429 LVDVDTALRRRGVPT
+429 LVDVDSELRRRGVPT
-444 RLVGAAGLMKVPVVA
+444 RLVGAAALLQVPVVA

-470 PASDAALVRLLTGPR
+470 PASDPALVRLLTGPR
-485 WRIGPR
+485 WRIGMR

-496 GALSPSSSRDP
+496 GSLSPASARAP
-507 TEMVDLDAALRIAV
+507 GGTPDLDAALRLAV

-536 DAAVMQAATG
+536 EAALATDDDA
-546 ESRLSADAAHRLAR
+546 RLSPPAVHRLTR
-560 LTGEIRRLRRHVDEP
+560 LTEEIRRLRRHLDEP

-582 VLRTTGLGIEAGIG
+582 VLRTTGLGVEAGLG
-596 EDASDNAR
+596 PDAADNSR
-604 ALADFRELAARMSR
+604 ALADFKELAARMSR
-618 GAGSGL
+618 GAGAGL
-624 SAFLARVREA
+624 GAFLARLREA

-644 EVPTGDAVVLMTAHR
+644 EIPTGDAVVLMTAHR

-664 FSHVIVPGMCRSV
+664 FPHVVIPGMCQAV
-677 FPSGKGRER
+677 FPSGRGRDR
-686 WPRTAAVVPWALHPD
+686 WPASAAVVPWALHPD
-701 APPHL
+701 APAHL
-706 AAFPDREAGPR
+706 AAFPDRDSEPR
-717 AKDHDEF
+717 AKDHREF

-739 AYVALTRAERSLTV
+739 AYVALTRAEHSLTV

-768 GPFLEEIRDWCDEHG
+768 GPFLQEIRDWCDEHG
-783 GHVAIWAP
+783 GHVAVWAP
-791 QPVDGAANPVAD
+791 EPPDGATNPAIDARVTPWPAEQD
-803 DRARQWPPAGD
+803 PERAG
-814 VVGTRILREVAR
+814 ILR
-826 DVAAARET
+826 DVAREVRAARET
-834 HPADPAVV
+834 PVHMPDPLGAD
-842 DAGERAL
+842 ERAL
-849 IASWDFALAALLDEA
+849 VDSWDSDIGALLEEA
-864 RRSRAPLSV
+864 RRARAPIAV
-873 HVPDDLSTTA
+873 RVPDDLSATA
-883 LVRLADDPEAFAREL
+883 LVQLAQDPDAYALDL
-898 ARPMPR
+898 ARPMPK
-904 RPHPAARLGTELHA
+904 RPHPAARLGTELHS

-943 DLDLAD
+943 DLDLAA
-949 LRAAFLRTPYATRA
+949 LRAAFRRTPYAARA
-963 PLAVEEPFALSIGG
+963 PLAVEEPFALAIGG

-984 DAVFASADGGAEV
+984 DAVFASADGGVEV

-1017 LAWAQIA
+1017 LAWSQIA
-1024 GIPLERIDAAFV
+1024 AVPLEQIDAAFV
-1036 LVRTGEVIRPDR
+1036 LVRTGEVVRP
-1048 LLEREEIERLL
+1048 ERLL
-1059 IGP
+1059 DRVDVERLLSCP

>member
-1 MTGADMTVGGWSAS
+1 MSES
-15 RTAVESVLGH
+15 RAAVESVLGH

-63 VMQGLALP
+63 VMEGLALP

-99 HEGRLPEGLVDSGAV
+99 REGLLPEGLADSGAI

-140 DAEVL
+140 DAVVL
-145 ADGARQALA
+145 ADGARQVLA
-154 ARVVRATTL
+154 ARVVRSSAL

-177 AVLALDD
+177 SVLALDD
-184 ALAELDLEPDRLLE
+184 ALAELDLEPEGLLA
-198 HSVDLI
+198 HSTDLI
-204 DWLESLPSLQSIGR
+204 DWLESLPSLQAIGR
-218 EMLDAA
+218 DMLAAA
-224 RVRAALCGLVEEFR
+224 RLRAALCGLVEEFR
-238 AAKLAD
+238 EAKLAE
-244 HVVDFA
+244 HCVDFA
-250 DQVRLALSIVRT
+250 DQVRLALTIVRM
-262 APEVRG
+262 APDVRD

-290 VLLQEIFADGH
+290 VLLQQVFAEGH

-324 DHFPHHFPRG
+324 DHFPHHFPRAD
-334 QGAGP
+334 GAGP
-339 ASRYPLVD
+339 ARRYPLVD

-360 DVAAPLRAVH
+360 DVAGPLRAVH

-379 ATERGAGDVVVALH
+379 AAGRGPGEVVVALH
-393 ETHDEEVEWVCDR
+393 DTHDEEVAWVCDR
-406 VMDLHARQG
+406 VIDLHGRHG
-415 AWEGIAVLARTSAT
+415 SWEGIAVLARTAAT
-429 LVDVDTALRRRGVPT
+429 LVDVDSELRRRGVPT
-444 RLVGAAGLMKVPVVA
+444 RLVGAAALLQVPVVA

-470 PASDAALVRLLTGPR
+470 PASDPALVRLLTGPR
-485 WRIGPR
+485 WRIGLR

-496 GALSPSSSRDP
+496 GSLSPASARAP
-507 TEMVDLDAALRIAV
+507 GGTPDLDAALRLAV

-536 DAAVMQAATG
+536 EAALATDGDA
-546 ESRLSADAAHRLAR
+546 RLSPPAVHRLTR
-560 LTGEIRRLRRHVDEP
+560 LTAEIRRLRRHIDEP

-582 VLRTTGLGIEAGIG
+582 VLRTTGLGVEAGIG
-596 EDASDNAR
+596 PDAADNSR
-604 ALADFRELAARMSR
+604 ALADFKELAARMSR
-618 GAGSGL
+618 GAGAGL
-624 SAFLARVREA
+624 GAFLARLREA

-644 EVPTGDAVVLMTAHR
+644 EIPTGDAVVLMTAHR

-664 FSHVIVPGMCRSV
+664 FPHVVIPGMCQAV
-677 FPSGKGRER
+677 FPSGRGRDR
-686 WPRTAAVVPWALHPD
+686 WPASAAVVPWALHPD
-701 APPHL
+701 APAHL
-706 AAFPDREAGPR
+706 AAFPDRDSEPR
-717 AKDHDEF
+717 AKDHREF

-739 AYVALTRAERSLTV
+739 AYVALTRAEHSLTV

-768 GPFLEEIRDWCDEHG
+768 GPFLQEIRDWCDEHG
-783 GHVAIWAP
+783 GHVAVWAP
-791 QPVDGAANPVAD
+791 EPPDGATNPAIDARVTPWPAEQD
-803 DRARQWPPAGD
+803 PERAG
-814 VVGTRILREVAR
+814 ILR
-826 DVAAARET
+826 DVAREVRAARET
-834 HPADPAVV
+834 PVHMPDPLGG
-842 DAGERAL
+842 DERAL
-849 IASWDFALAALLDEA
+849 VDSWDSDIVALLEEA
-864 RRSRAPLSV
+864 RRARAPIAV
-873 HVPDDLSTTA
+873 RVPDDLSATA
-883 LVRLADDPEAFAREL
+883 LVQLAQDPDAYALDL
-898 ARPMPR
+898 ARPMPK
-904 RPHPAARLGTELHA
+904 RPHPAARLGTELHS

-943 DLDLAD
+943 DLDLAA
-949 LRAAFLRTPYATRA
+949 LRAAFRRTPYAARA
-963 PLAVEEPFALSIGG
+963 PLAVEEPFALAIGG

-984 DAVFASADGGAEV
+984 DAVFASADGGVEV

-1017 LAWAQIA
+1017 LAWSQIA
-1024 GIPLERIDAAFV
+1024 AVPLEQIDAAFV
-1036 LVRTGEVIRPDR
+1036 LVRTGEVVRP
-1048 LLEREEIERLL
+1048 ERLL
-1059 IGP
+1059 DRVDVERLLSCP

>member
-1 MTGADMTVGGWSAS
+1 MSES
-15 RTAVESVLGH
+15 RAAVESVLGH

-63 VMQGLALP
+63 VMEGLALP

-99 HEGRLPEGLVDSGAV
+99 REGLLPEGLADSGAI

-140 DAEVL
+140 DAVVL
-145 ADGARQALA
+145 ADGARQVLA
-154 ARVVRATTL
+154 ARVVRSSAL
-163 PLAGLGRS
+163 PLADLGRS

-177 AVLALDD
+177 SVLALDD
-184 ALAELDLEPDRLLE
+184 ALAELDLEPEGLLA
-198 HSVDLI
+198 HSTDLI
-204 DWLESLPSLQSIGR
+204 DWLESLPSLQAIGR
-218 EMLDAA
+218 DMLAAA
-224 RVRAALCGLVEEFR
+224 RLRAALCGLVEEFR
-238 AAKLAD
+238 EAKLAE
-244 HVVDFA
+244 HCVDFA
-250 DQVRLALSIVRT
+250 DQVRLALTIVRM
-262 APEVRG
+262 APDVRD

-290 VLLQEIFADGH
+290 VLLQQVFAEGH

-324 DHFPHHFPRG
+324 DHFPHHFPRAD
-334 QGAGP
+334 GAGP
-339 ASRYPLVD
+339 ARRYPLVD

-360 DVAAPLRAVH
+360 DVAGPLRAVH

-379 ATERGAGDVVVALH
+379 AAGRGPGEVVVALH
-393 ETHDEEVEWVCDR
+393 DTHDEEVAWVCDR
-406 VMDLHARQG
+406 VIDLHGRHG
-415 AWEGIAVLARTSAT
+415 SWEGIAVLARTAAT
-429 LVDVDTALRRRGVPT
+429 LVDVDSELRRRGVPT
-444 RLVGAAGLMKVPVVA
+444 RLVGAAALLQVPVVA

-470 PASDAALVRLLTGPR
+470 PASDPALVRLLTGPR
-485 WRIGPR
+485 WRIGMR

-496 GALSPSSSRDP
+496 GSLSPASARAP
-507 TEMVDLDAALRIAV
+507 GGTPDLDAALRLAV

-536 DAAVMQAATG
+536 EAALATDDDA
-546 ESRLSADAAHRLAR
+546 RLSPPAVHRLTR
-560 LTGEIRRLRRHVDEP
+560 LTEEIRRLRRHLDEP

-582 VLRTTGLGIEAGIG
+582 VLRTTGLGVEAGIG
-596 EDASDNAR
+596 PDAADNSR
-604 ALADFRELAARMSR
+604 ALADFKELAARMSR
-618 GAGSGL
+618 GAGAGL
-624 SAFLARVREA
+624 SAFLARLREA

-644 EVPTGDAVVLMTAHR
+644 EIPTGDAVVLMTAHR

-664 FSHVIVPGMCRSV
+664 FPHVVIPGMCQAV
-677 FPSGKGRER
+677 FPSGRGRDR
-686 WPRTAAVVPWALHPD
+686 WPASAAVVPWALHPD
-701 APPHL
+701 APAHL
-706 AAFPDREAGPR
+706 AAFPDRDSEPR
-717 AKDHDEF
+717 AKDHREF

-739 AYVALTRAERSLTV
+739 AYVALTRAEHSLTV

-768 GPFLEEIRDWCDEHG
+768 GPFLQEIRDWCDEHG
-783 GHVAIWAP
+783 GHVAVWAP
-791 QPVDGAANPVAD
+791 EPPDGATNPAMDARVTPWPAEQD
-803 DRARQWPPAGD
+803 PARAG
-814 VVGTRILREVAR
+814 ILR
-826 DVAAARET
+826 DVAREVRAARET
-834 HPADPAVV
+834 PVHMPDPLGG
-842 DAGERAL
+842 DERAL
-849 IASWDFALAALLDEA
+849 VDSWDSDIVALLEEA
-864 RRSRAPLSV
+864 RRARAPIAV
-873 HVPDDLSTTA
+873 RVPDDLSATA
-883 LVRLADDPEAFAREL
+883 LVQLAQDPDAYALDL
-898 ARPMPR
+898 ARPMPK
-904 RPHPAARLGTELHA
+904 RPHPAARLGTELHS

-943 DLDLAD
+943 DLDLAA
-949 LRAAFLRTPYATRA
+949 LRAAFRRTPYAARS
-963 PLAVEEPFALSIGG
+963 PLAVEEPFALAIGG

-984 DAVFASADGGAEV
+984 DAVFASADGGVEV

-1017 LAWAQIA
+1017 LAWSQIA
-1024 GIPLERIDAAFV
+1024 AVPLEQIDAAFV
-1036 LVRTGEVIRPDR
+1036 LVRTGEVVRP
-1048 LLEREEIERLL
+1048 ERLL
-1059 IGP
+1059 DRVDVERLLSCP

>member
-1 MTGADMTVGGWSAS
+1 MSES
-15 RTAVESVLGH
+15 RAAVESVLGH

-63 VMQGLALP
+63 VMEGLALP

-99 HEGRLPEGLVDSGAV
+99 REGLLPEGLADSGAI

-140 DAEVL
+140 DAVVL
-145 ADGARQALA
+145 ADGARQVLA
-154 ARVVRATTL
+154 ARVVRSSAL

-177 AVLALDD
+177 SVLALDD
-184 ALAELDLEPDRLLE
+184 ALAELDLEPEGLLA
-198 HSVDLI
+198 HSTDLI
-204 DWLESLPSLQSIGR
+204 DWLESLPSLQAIGR
-218 EMLDAA
+218 DMLAAA
-224 RVRAALCGLVEEFR
+224 RLRAALCGLVEEFR
-238 AAKLAD
+238 EAKLAE
-244 HVVDFA
+244 HCVDFA
-250 DQVRLALSIVRT
+250 DQVRLALTIVRM
-262 APEVRG
+262 APDVRD

-290 VLLQEIFADGH
+290 VLLQQVFAEGH

-324 DHFPHHFPRG
+324 DHFPHHFPRAD
-334 QGAGP
+334 GAGP
-339 ASRYPLVD
+339 ARRYPLVD

-360 DVAAPLRAVH
+360 DVAGPLRAVH

-379 ATERGAGDVVVALH
+379 AAGRGPGEVVVALH
-393 ETHDEEVEWVCDR
+393 DTHDDEVAWVCDR
-406 VMDLHARQG
+406 VVDLHRRHG
-415 AWEGIAVLARTSAT
+415 SWEGIAVLARTAAT
-429 LVDVDTALRRRGVPT
+429 LVDVDSELRRRGVPT
-444 RLVGAAGLMKVPVVA
+444 RLVGAAALLQVPVVA

-470 PASDAALVRLLTGPR
+470 PASDPALVRLLTGPR
-485 WRIGPR
+485 WRIGLR

-496 GALSPSSSRDP
+496 GSLSPASARAP
-507 TEMVDLDAALRIAV
+507 GGTPDLDAALRLAV

-536 DAAVMQAATG
+536 EAALATDGDA
-546 ESRLSADAAHRLAR
+546 RLSPPAVHRLTR
-560 LTGEIRRLRRHVDEP
+560 LTAEIRRQRRHIDEP

-582 VLRTTGLGIEAGIG
+582 VLRTTGLGVEAGIG
-596 EDASDNAR
+596 PDAADNSR
-604 ALADFRELAARMSR
+604 ALADFKELAARMSR
-618 GAGSGL
+618 GAGAGL
-624 SAFLARVREA
+624 SAFLARLREA

-644 EVPTGDAVVLMTAHR
+644 EIPTGDAVVLMTAHR

-664 FSHVIVPGMCRSV
+664 FPHVVIPGMCQAV
-677 FPSGKGRER
+677 FPSGRGRDR
-686 WPRTAAVVPWALHPD
+686 WPASAAVVPWALHPD
-701 APPHL
+701 APAHL
-706 AAFPDREAGPR
+706 AAFPDRDSEPR
-717 AKDHDEF
+717 AKDHREF

-739 AYVALTRAERSLTV
+739 AYVALTRAEHSLTV

-768 GPFLEEIRDWCDEHG
+768 GPFLQEIRDWCDEHG
-783 GHVAIWAP
+783 GHVAVWAP
-791 QPVDGAANPVAD
+791 EPPDGATNPAIDARVTPWPAEQD
-803 DRARQWPPAGD
+803 PARA
-814 VVGTRILREVAR
+814 RILRDVAR
-826 DVAAARET
+826 EVRAARET
-834 HPADPAVV
+834 PVHVPDPLGG
-842 DAGERAL
+842 DERAL
-849 IASWDFALAALLDEA
+849 VDSWDSDIVALLEEA
-864 RRSRAPLSV
+864 RRARAPIAV
-873 HVPDDLSTTA
+873 RVPDDLSATA
-883 LVRLADDPEAFAREL
+883 LVQLAQDPDAYALDL
-898 ARPMPR
+898 ARPMPK
-904 RPHPAARLGTELHA
+904 RPHPAARLGTELHS

-943 DLDLAD
+943 DLDLAA
-949 LRAAFLRTPYATRA
+949 LRAAFRRTPYAARS
-963 PLAVEEPFALSIGG
+963 PLAVEEPFALAIGG

-984 DAVFASADGGAEV
+984 DAVFASADGGVEV

-1017 LAWAQIA
+1017 LAWSQIA
-1024 GIPLERIDAAFV
+1024 AVPLEQIDAAFV
-1036 LVRTGEVIRPDR
+1036 LVRTGEVVRP
-1048 LLEREEIERLL
+1048 ERLL
-1059 IGP
+1059 DRVDVERLLSCP

>member
-1 MTGADMTVGGWSAS
+1 MSES
-15 RTAVESVLGH
+15 RAAVESVLGH

-63 VMQGLALP
+63 VMEGLALP

-99 HEGRLPEGLVDSGAV
+99 REGLLPEGLADSGAI

-140 DAEVL
+140 DAVVL
-145 ADGARQALA
+145 ADGARQVLA
-154 ARVVRATTL
+154 ARVVRSSAL
-163 PLAGLGRS
+163 PLADLGRS

-177 AVLALDD
+177 SVLALDD
-184 ALAELDLEPDRLLE
+184 ALAELDLEPEGLLA
-198 HSVDLI
+198 HSTDLI
-204 DWLESLPSLQSIGR
+204 DWLESLPSLQAIGR
-218 EMLDAA
+218 DMLAAA
-224 RVRAALCGLVEEFR
+224 RLRAALCGLVEEFR
-238 AAKLAD
+238 EAKLAE
-244 HVVDFA
+244 HCVDFA
-250 DQVRLALSIVRT
+250 DQVRLALTIVRM
-262 APEVRG
+262 APDVRD

-290 VLLQEIFADGH
+290 VLLQQVFAEGH

-324 DHFPHHFPRG
+324 DHFPHHFPRAD
-334 QGAGP
+334 GAGP
-339 ASRYPLVD
+339 ARRYPLVD

-360 DVAAPLRAVH
+360 DVAGPLRAVH

-379 ATERGAGDVVVALH
+379 AAGRGPGEVVVALH
-393 ETHDEEVEWVCDR
+393 DTHDEEVAWVCDR
-406 VMDLHARQG
+406 VVDLHRRHG
-415 AWEGIAVLARTSAT
+415 SWEGIAVLARTAAT
-429 LVDVDTALRRRGVPT
+429 LVDVDSELRRRGVPT
-444 RLVGAAGLMKVPVVA
+444 RLVGAAALLQVPVVA

-470 PASDAALVRLLTGPR
+470 PASDPALVRLLTGPR
-485 WRIGPR
+485 WRIGLR

-496 GALSPSSSRDP
+496 GSLSPASARAP
-507 TEMVDLDAALRIAV
+507 GGTPDLDAALRLAV

-536 DAAVMQAATG
+536 EAALATDGDA
-546 ESRLSADAAHRLAR
+546 RLSPPAVHRLTR
-560 LTGEIRRLRRHVDEP
+560 LTAEIRRLRRHIDEP

-582 VLRTTGLGIEAGIG
+582 VLRTTGLGVEAGIG
-596 EDASDNAR
+596 PDAADNSR
-604 ALADFRELAARMSR
+604 ALADFKELAARMSR
-618 GAGSGL
+618 GAGAGL
-624 SAFLARVREA
+624 SAFLARLREA

-644 EVPTGDAVVLMTAHR
+644 EIPTGDAVVLMTAHR

-664 FSHVIVPGMCRSV
+664 FPHVVIPGMCQAV
-677 FPSGKGRER
+677 FPSGRGRDR
-686 WPRTAAVVPWALHPD
+686 WPASAAVVPWALHPD
-701 APPHL
+701 APAHL
-706 AAFPDREAGPR
+706 AAFPDRDSEPR
-717 AKDHDEF
+717 AKDHREF

-739 AYVALTRAERSLTV
+739 AYVALTRAEHSLTV

-768 GPFLEEIRDWCDEHG
+768 GPFLQEIRDWCDEHG
-783 GHVAIWAP
+783 GHVAVWAP
-791 QPVDGAANPVAD
+791 EPPDGATNPAIDARVTPWPAEQD
-803 DRARQWPPAGD
+803 PERAG
-814 VVGTRILREVAR
+814 ILR
-826 DVAAARET
+826 DVAREVRAARET
-834 HPADPAVV
+834 PVHVPDPLGG
-842 DAGERAL
+842 DERAL
-849 IASWDFALAALLDEA
+849 VDSWDSDIVALLEEA
-864 RRSRAPLSV
+864 RRARAPIAV
-873 HVPDDLSTTA
+873 RVPDDLSATA
-883 LVRLADDPEAFAREL
+883 LVQLAQDPDAYALDL
-898 ARPMPR
+898 ARPMPK
-904 RPHPAARLGTELHA
+904 RPHPAARLGTELHS

-943 DLDLAD
+943 DLDLAA
-949 LRAAFLRTPYATRA
+949 LRAAFRRTPYAARS
-963 PLAVEEPFALSIGG
+963 PLAVEEPFALAIGG

-984 DAVFASADGGAEV
+984 DAVFASADGGVEV

-1017 LAWAQIA
+1017 LAWSQIA
-1024 GIPLERIDAAFV
+1024 AVPLEQIDAAFV
-1036 LVRTGEVIRPDR
+1036 LVRTGEVVRP
-1048 LLEREEIERLL
+1048 ERLL
-1059 IGP
+1059 DRVDVERLLSCP

>member
-1 MTGADMTVGGWSAS
+1 MSERRA
-15 RTAVESVLGH
+15 AVESVLGH
-25 PLSDEQWAA
+25 PLSDEQWTA

-63 VMQGLALP
+63 VIEGLALP

-83 AGELLTRTRR
+83 AGELLMRTRR

-99 HEGRLPEGLVDSGAV
+99 REGLLPEGLVDSGAI

-140 DAEVL
+140 DAVVL

-154 ARVVRATTL
+154 ARVVRSSAL

-171 PVSLIE
+171 PVSLVE

-184 ALAELDLEPDRLLE
+184 ALAELDLEPDRVFA
-198 HSVDLI
+198 HSVGLI
-204 DWLESLPSLQSIGR
+204 DWLESIPRLQSIGR
-218 EMLDAA
+218 DMLATA
-224 RVRAALCGLVEEFR
+224 RLRAALCGLVEEFR
-238 AAKLAD
+238 EAKLAE
-244 HVVDFA
+244 HCVDFA
-250 DQVRLALSIVRT
+250 DQVRLALGVVRM
-262 APEVRG
+262 APDIRE

-290 VLLQEIFADGH
+290 VLLQQVFAEGH

-324 DHFPHHFPRG
+324 DHFPHHFPRAD
-334 QGAGP
+334 GAGP
-339 ASRYPLVD
+339 ARRYPLVD

-360 DVAAPLRAVH
+360 DIAGPLREVH

-379 ATERGAGDVVVALH
+379 AAGRGPGEIVVALH
-393 ETHDEEVEWVCDR
+393 DTHDEEVAWVCDR
-406 VMDLHARQG
+406 IVDLHGRHG
-415 AWEGIAVLARTSAT
+415 TWEGIAVLARTAAT
-429 LVDVDTALRRRGVPT
+429 LVDVDSALRRRGVPT
-444 RLVGAAGLMKVPVVA
+444 RLVGAAALLQVPVVA

-470 PASDAALVRLLTGPR
+470 PASDPALVRLLTGPR
-485 WRIGPR
+485 WRIGLR

-496 GALSPSSSRDP
+496 GALSPASGRERGDSP
-507 TEMVDLDAALRIAV
+507 DLDAALRRAV

-536 DAAVMQAATG
+536 EAALATDGDA
-546 ESRLSADAAHRLAR
+546 RLSPPAVHRLTR
-560 LTGEIRRLRRHVDEP
+560 LTAEIRRLRRHVDEP
-575 CVDLISR
+575 CVDLITR
-582 VLRTTGLGIEAGIG
+582 VLRSTGLGVEAGIG
-596 EDASDNAR
+596 PDAADNSR
-604 ALADFRELAARMSR
+604 ALADFKELAARMSR

-624 SAFLARVREA
+624 GAFLARLREA

-644 EVPTGDAVVLMTAHR
+644 EIPTGDAVVLMTAHR

-664 FSHVIVPGMCRSV
+664 FPHVVIPGMCQAV
-677 FPSGKGRER
+677 FPSGRGRER
-686 WPRTAAVVPWALHPD
+686 WPASAAVVPWELHPD
-701 APPHL
+701 APAHL
-706 AAFPDREAGPR
+706 AAFPDRGSEPR
-717 AKDHDEF
+717 AKDHREF
-724 VARSSDAE
+724 IARSSDAE

-758 GPSQQRPRGP
+758 GPSQQRSRGP
-768 GPFLEEIRDWCDEHG
+768 GPFLQEIRDWCDEHG
-783 GHVAIWAP
+783 GHVAMWAP
-791 QPVDGAANPVAD
+791 EPPDDATNPAIDERVTP
-803 DRARQWPPAGD
+803 WPPEQEPAR
-814 VVGTRILREVAR
+814 TRILREVAR
-826 DVAAARET
+826 EVRAAREA
-834 HPADPAVV
+834 PSGVPDLV
-842 DAGERAL
+842 DGDDRAL
-849 IASWDFALAALLDEA
+849 VDSWDSDITALLAEA
-864 RRSRAPLSV
+864 RLARAPLAV
-873 HVPDDLSTTA
+873 RLPDDLSATA
-883 LVRLADDPEAFAREL
+883 LVRLAQDPESFALDL

-904 RPHPAARLGTELHA
+904 RPHPAARLGTDLHS

-935 DAADDLDT
+935 DAADELDT
-943 DLDLAD
+943 DLELAQ
-949 LRAAFLRTPYATRA
+949 LREAFLRTPYASRA
-963 PLAVEEPFALSIGG
+963 PLAVEEPFALSMGG

-984 DAVFASADGGAEV
+984 DAIFASADGGVEV

-1017 LAWAQIA
+1017 LAWAELS
-1024 GIPLERIDAAFV
+1024 GTPLDRIEAAFV
-1036 LVRTGEVIRPDR
+1036 LVRTGEVLRPERLPDR
-1048 LLEREEIERLL
+1048 EDIERLL
-1059 IGP
+1059 SGH

>member
-1 MTGADMTVGGWSAS
+1 MSES
-15 RTAVESVLGH
+15 RAAVESVLGH

-63 VMQGLALP
+63 VMEGLALP

-99 HEGRLPEGLVDSGAV
+99 REGLLPEGLADSGAI

-140 DAEVL
+140 DAVVL
-145 ADGARQALA
+145 ADGARQVLA
-154 ARVVRATTL
+154 ARVVRSSAL

-177 AVLALDD
+177 SVLALDD
-184 ALAELDLEPDRLLE
+184 ALAELDLEPEGLLA
-198 HSVDLI
+198 HSTDLI
-204 DWLESLPSLQSIGR
+204 DWLESLPSLQAIGR
-218 EMLDAA
+218 DMLAAA
-224 RVRAALCGLVEEFR
+224 RLRAALCGLVEEFR
-238 AAKLAD
+238 EAKLAE
-244 HVVDFA
+244 HCVDFA
-250 DQVRLALSIVRT
+250 DQVRLALTIVRM
-262 APEVRG
+262 APDVRD

-290 VLLQEIFADGH
+290 VLLQQVFAEGH

-324 DHFPHHFPRG
+324 DHFPHHFPRAD
-334 QGAGP
+334 GAGP
-339 ASRYPLVD
+339 ARRYPLVD

-360 DVAAPLRAVH
+360 DVAGPLRAVH

-379 ATERGAGDVVVALH
+379 AAGRGPGEVVVALH
-393 ETHDEEVEWVCDR
+393 DTHDDEVAWVCDR
-406 VMDLHARQG
+406 VVDLHRRHG
-415 AWEGIAVLARTSAT
+415 SWEGIAVLARTAAT
-429 LVDVDTALRRRGVPT
+429 LVDVDSELRRRGVPT
-444 RLVGAAGLMKVPVVA
+444 RLVGAAALLQVPVVA

-470 PASDAALVRLLTGPR
+470 PASDPALVRLLTGPR
-485 WRIGPR
+485 WRIGLR

-496 GALSPSSSRDP
+496 GSLSPASARAP
-507 TEMVDLDAALRIAV
+507 GGTPDLDAALRLAV

-536 DAAVMQAATG
+536 EAALATDGDA
-546 ESRLSADAAHRLAR
+546 RLSPPAVHRLTR
-560 LTGEIRRLRRHVDEP
+560 LTAEIRRLRRHIDEP

-582 VLRTTGLGIEAGIG
+582 VLRTTGLGVEAGIG
-596 EDASDNAR
+596 PDAADNSR
-604 ALADFRELAARMSR
+604 ALADFKELAARMSR
-618 GAGSGL
+618 GAGAGL
-624 SAFLARVREA
+624 SAFLARLREA

-644 EVPTGDAVVLMTAHR
+644 EIPTGDAVVLMTAHR

-664 FSHVIVPGMCRSV
+664 FPHVVIPGMCQAV
-677 FPSGKGRER
+677 FPSGRGRDR
-686 WPRTAAVVPWALHPD
+686 WPASAAVVPWALHPD
-701 APPHL
+701 APAHL
-706 AAFPDREAGPR
+706 AAFPDRDSEPR
-717 AKDHDEF
+717 AKDHREF

-739 AYVALTRAERSLTV
+739 AYVALTRAEHSLTV

-768 GPFLEEIRDWCDEHG
+768 GPFLQEIRDWCDEHG
-783 GHVAIWAP
+783 GHVAVWAP
-791 QPVDGAANPVAD
+791 EPPDGATNPAIDARVTPWPAEQD
-803 DRARQWPPAGD
+803 PERAG
-814 VVGTRILREVAR
+814 ILR
-826 DVAAARET
+826 DVAREVRAARET
-834 HPADPAVV
+834 PVHMPDPLGG
-842 DAGERAL
+842 DERAL
-849 IASWDFALAALLDEA
+849 VDSWDSDIVALLEEA
-864 RRSRAPLSV
+864 RRARAPIAV
-873 HVPDDLSTTA
+873 RVPDDLSATA
-883 LVRLADDPEAFAREL
+883 LVQLAQDPDAYALDL
-898 ARPMPR
+898 ARPMPK
-904 RPHPAARLGTELHA
+904 RPHPAARLGTELHS

-943 DLDLAD
+943 DLDLAA
-949 LRAAFLRTPYATRA
+949 LRAAFRRTPYAARS
-963 PLAVEEPFALSIGG
+963 PLAVEEPFALAIGG

-984 DAVFASADGGAEV
+984 DAVFASADGGVEV

-1017 LAWAQIA
+1017 LAWSQIA
-1024 GIPLERIDAAFV
+1024 AVPLEQIDAAFV
-1036 LVRTGEVIRPDR
+1036 LVRTGEVVRP
-1048 LLEREEIERLL
+1048 ERLL
-1059 IGP
+1059 DRVDVERLLSCP

>member
-1 MTGADMTVGGWSAS
+1 MSES
-15 RTAVESVLGH
+15 RAAVESVLGH

-63 VMQGLALP
+63 VMEGLALP

-99 HEGRLPEGLVDSGAV
+99 REGLLPEGLADSGAI

-140 DAEVL
+140 DAVVL
-145 ADGARQALA
+145 ADGARQVLA
-154 ARVVRATTL
+154 ARVVRSSAL

-177 AVLALDD
+177 SVLALDD
-184 ALAELDLEPDRLLE
+184 ALAELDLEPEGLLA
-198 HSVDLI
+198 HSTDLI
-204 DWLESLPSLQSIGR
+204 DWLESLPSLQAIGR
-218 EMLDAA
+218 DMLAAA
-224 RVRAALCGLVEEFR
+224 RLRAALCGLVEEFR
-238 AAKLAD
+238 EAKLAE
-244 HVVDFA
+244 HCVDFA
-250 DQVRLALSIVRT
+250 DQVRLALTIVRM
-262 APEVRG
+262 APDVRD

-290 VLLQEIFADGH
+290 VLLQQVFAEGH

-324 DHFPHHFPRG
+324 DHFPHHFPRAD
-334 QGAGP
+334 GAGP
-339 ASRYPLVD
+339 ARRYPLVD

-360 DVAAPLRAVH
+360 DVAGPLRAVH

-379 ATERGAGDVVVALH
+379 AAGRGPGEVVVALH
-393 ETHDEEVEWVCDR
+393 DTHDEEVAWVCDR
-406 VMDLHARQG
+406 VVDLHRRHG
-415 AWEGIAVLARTSAT
+415 SWEGIAVLARTAAT
-429 LVDVDTALRRRGVPT
+429 LVDVDSELRRRGVPT
-444 RLVGAAGLMKVPVVA
+444 RLVGAAALLQVPVVA

-470 PASDAALVRLLTGPR
+470 PASDPALVRLLTGPR
-485 WRIGPR
+485 WRIGLR

-496 GALSPSSSRDP
+496 GSLSPASARAP
-507 TEMVDLDAALRIAV
+507 GGTPDLDAALRLAV

-536 DAAVMQAATG
+536 EAALATDGDA
-546 ESRLSADAAHRLAR
+546 RLSPPAVHRLTR
-560 LTGEIRRLRRHVDEP
+560 LTAEIRRLRRHIDEP

-582 VLRTTGLGIEAGIG
+582 VLRTTGLGVEAGIG
-596 EDASDNAR
+596 PDAADNSR
-604 ALADFRELAARMSR
+604 ALADFKELAARMSR
-618 GAGSGL
+618 GAGAGL
-624 SAFLARVREA
+624 SAFLARLREA

-644 EVPTGDAVVLMTAHR
+644 EIPTGDAVVLMTAHR

-664 FSHVIVPGMCRSV
+664 FPHVVIPGMCQAV
-677 FPSGKGRER
+677 FPSGRGRDR
-686 WPRTAAVVPWALHPD
+686 WPASAAVVPWALHPD
-701 APPHL
+701 APAHL
-706 AAFPDREAGPR
+706 AAFPDRDSEPR
-717 AKDHDEF
+717 AKDHREF

-739 AYVALTRAERSLTV
+739 AYVALTRAEHSLTV

-768 GPFLEEIRDWCDEHG
+768 GPFLQEIRDWCDEHG
-783 GHVAIWAP
+783 GHVAVWAP
-791 QPVDGAANPVAD
+791 EPPDGATNPAIDARVTPWPAEQD
-803 DRARQWPPAGD
+803 PERAG
-814 VVGTRILREVAR
+814 ILR
-826 DVAAARET
+826 DVAREVRAARET
-834 HPADPAVV
+834 PVHMPDPLGG
-842 DAGERAL
+842 DERAL
-849 IASWDFALAALLDEA
+849 VDSWDSDIVALLEEA
-864 RRSRAPLSV
+864 RRARAPIAV
-873 HVPDDLSTTA
+873 RVPDDLSATA
-883 LVRLADDPEAFAREL
+883 LVQLAQDPDAYALDL
-898 ARPMPR
+898 ARPMPK
-904 RPHPAARLGTELHA
+904 RPHPAARLGTELHS

-943 DLDLAD
+943 DLDLAA
-949 LRAAFLRTPYATRA
+949 LRAAFRRTPYAARS
-963 PLAVEEPFALSIGG
+963 PLAVEEPFALAIGG

-984 DAVFASADGGAEV
+984 DAVFASADGGVEV

-1017 LAWAQIA
+1017 LAWSQIA
-1024 GIPLERIDAAFV
+1024 AVPLEQIDAAFV
-1036 LVRTGEVIRPDR
+1036 LVRTGEVVRP
-1048 LLEREEIERLL
+1048 ERLL
-1059 IGP
+1059 DRVDVERLLSCP

>member
-1 MTGADMTVGGWSAS
+1 MSES
-15 RTAVESVLGH
+15 RAAVESVLGH

-63 VMQGLALP
+63 VMEGLALP

-99 HEGRLPEGLVDSGAV
+99 REGLLPEGLADSGAI

-140 DAEVL
+140 DAVVL
-145 ADGARQALA
+145 ADGARQVLA
-154 ARVVRATTL
+154 ARVVRSSAL

-177 AVLALDD
+177 SVLALDD
-184 ALAELDLEPDRLLE
+184 ALAELDLEPEGLLA
-198 HSVDLI
+198 HSTDLI
-204 DWLESLPSLQSIGR
+204 DWLESLPSLQAIGR
-218 EMLDAA
+218 DMLAAA
-224 RVRAALCGLVEEFR
+224 RLRAALCGLVEEFR
-238 AAKLAD
+238 EAKLAE
-244 HVVDFA
+244 HCVDFA
-250 DQVRLALSIVRT
+250 DQVRLALTIVRM
-262 APEVRG
+262 APDVRD

-290 VLLQEIFADGH
+290 VLLQQVFAEGH

-324 DHFPHHFPRG
+324 DHFPHHFPRAD
-334 QGAGP
+334 GAGP
-339 ASRYPLVD
+339 ARRYPLVD

-360 DVAAPLRAVH
+360 DVAGPLRAVH

-379 ATERGAGDVVVALH
+379 AAGRGPGEVVVALH
-393 ETHDEEVEWVCDR
+393 DTHDEEVAWVCDR
-406 VMDLHARQG
+406 VVDLHRRHG
-415 AWEGIAVLARTSAT
+415 SWEGIAVLARTAAT
-429 LVDVDTALRRRGVPT
+429 LVDVDSELRRRGVPT
-444 RLVGAAGLMKVPVVA
+444 RLVGAAALLQVPVVA

-470 PASDAALVRLLTGPR
+470 PASDPALVRLLTGPR
-485 WRIGPR
+485 WRIGLR

-496 GALSPSSSRDP
+496 GSLSPASARAP
-507 TEMVDLDAALRIAV
+507 GGTPDLDAALRLAV

-536 DAAVMQAATG
+536 EAALAADS
-546 ESRLSADAAHRLAR
+546 EARLSAPAVHRLTR
-560 LTGEIRRLRRHVDEP
+560 LTEEIRRLRRHLDEP

-582 VLRTTGLGIEAGIG
+582 VLRTTGLGVEAGIG
-596 EDASDNAR
+596 PDAADNSR
-604 ALADFRELAARMSR
+604 ALADFKELAARMSR
-618 GAGSGL
+618 GAGAGL
-624 SAFLARVREA
+624 SAFLARLREA

-644 EVPTGDAVVLMTAHR
+644 EIPTGDAVVLMTAHR

-664 FSHVIVPGMCRSV
+664 FPHVVIPGMCQAV
-677 FPSGKGRER
+677 FPSGRGRDR
-686 WPRTAAVVPWALHPD
+686 WPASAAVVPWALHPD
-701 APPHL
+701 APAHL
-706 AAFPDREAGPR
+706 AAFPDRDSEPR
-717 AKDHDEF
+717 AKDHREF

-739 AYVALTRAERSLTV
+739 AYVALTRAEHSLTV

-768 GPFLEEIRDWCDEHG
+768 GPFLQEIRDWCDEHG
-783 GHVAIWAP
+783 GHVAVWAP
-791 QPVDGAANPVAD
+791 EPPDGATNPAIDARVTPWPAEQD
-803 DRARQWPPAGD
+803 PERAG
-814 VVGTRILREVAR
+814 ILR
-826 DVAAARET
+826 DVAREVRAARET
-834 HPADPAVV
+834 PVHVPDPLGG
-842 DAGERAL
+842 DERAL
-849 IASWDFALAALLDEA
+849 VDSWDSDIVALLEEA
-864 RRSRAPLSV
+864 RRARAPIAV
-873 HVPDDLSTTA
+873 RVPDDLSATA
-883 LVRLADDPEAFAREL
+883 LVQLAQDPDAYALDL
-898 ARPMPR
+898 ARPMPK
-904 RPHPAARLGTELHA
+904 RPHPAARLGTELHS

-943 DLDLAD
+943 DLDLAA
-949 LRAAFLRTPYATRA
+949 LRAAFRRTPYAARS
-963 PLAVEEPFALSIGG
+963 PLAVEEPFALAIGG

-984 DAVFASADGGAEV
+984 DAVFASADGGVEV

-1017 LAWAQIA
+1017 LAWSQIA
-1024 GIPLERIDAAFV
+1024 AVPLEQIDAAFV
-1036 LVRTGEVIRPDR
+1036 LVRTGEVVRP
-1048 LLEREEIERLL
+1048 ERLL
-1059 IGP
+1059 DRVDVERLLSCP

>member
-1 MTGADMTVGGWSAS
+1 MSES
-15 RTAVESVLGH
+15 RAAVESVLGH

-63 VMQGLALP
+63 VMEGLALP

-99 HEGRLPEGLVDSGAV
+99 REGLLPEGLADSGAI

-140 DAEVL
+140 DAVVL
-145 ADGARQALA
+145 ADGARQVLA
-154 ARVVRATTL
+154 ARVVRSSAL

-177 AVLALDD
+177 SVLALDD
-184 ALAELDLEPDRLLE
+184 ALAELDLEPEGLLA
-198 HSVDLI
+198 HSTDLI
-204 DWLESLPSLQSIGR
+204 DWLESLPSLQAIGR
-218 EMLDAA
+218 DMLAAA
-224 RVRAALCGLVEEFR
+224 RLRAALCGLVEEFR
-238 AAKLAD
+238 EAKLAE
-244 HVVDFA
+244 HCVDFA
-250 DQVRLALSIVRT
+250 DQVRLALTIVRM
-262 APEVRG
+262 APDVRD

-290 VLLQEIFADGH
+290 VLLQQVFAEGH

-324 DHFPHHFPRG
+324 DHFPHHFPRAD
-334 QGAGP
+334 GAGP
-339 ASRYPLVD
+339 ARRYPLVD

-360 DVAAPLRAVH
+360 DVAGPLRAVH

-379 ATERGAGDVVVALH
+379 AAGRGPGEVVVALH
-393 ETHDEEVEWVCDR
+393 DTHDDEVAWVCDR
-406 VMDLHARQG
+406 VVDLHRRHG
-415 AWEGIAVLARTSAT
+415 SWEGIAVLARTAAT
-429 LVDVDTALRRRGVPT
+429 LVDVDSELRRRGVPT
-444 RLVGAAGLMKVPVVA
+444 RLVGAAALLQVPVVA

-470 PASDAALVRLLTGPR
+470 PASDPALVRLLTGPR
-485 WRIGPR
+485 WRIGLR

-496 GALSPSSSRDP
+496 GSLSPASARAP
-507 TEMVDLDAALRIAV
+507 GGTPDLDAALRLAV

-536 DAAVMQAATG
+536 EAALATDGDA
-546 ESRLSADAAHRLAR
+546 RLSPPAVHRLTR
-560 LTGEIRRLRRHVDEP
+560 LTAEIRRLRRHIDEP

-582 VLRTTGLGIEAGIG
+582 VLRTTGLGVEAGIG
-596 EDASDNAR
+596 PDAADNSR
-604 ALADFRELAARMSR
+604 ALADFKELAARMSR
-618 GAGSGL
+618 GAGAGL
-624 SAFLARVREA
+624 SAFLARLREA

-644 EVPTGDAVVLMTAHR
+644 EIPTGDAVVLMTAHR

-664 FSHVIVPGMCRSV
+664 FPHVVIPGMCQAV
-677 FPSGKGRER
+677 FPSGRGRDR
-686 WPRTAAVVPWALHPD
+686 WPASAAVVPWALHPD
-701 APPHL
+701 APAHL
-706 AAFPDREAGPR
+706 AAFPDRDSEPR
-717 AKDHDEF
+717 AKDHREF

-739 AYVALTRAERSLTV
+739 AYVALTRAEHSLTV

-768 GPFLEEIRDWCDEHG
+768 GPFLQEIRDWCDEHG
-783 GHVAIWAP
+783 GHVAVWAP
-791 QPVDGAANPVAD
+791 EPPDGATNPAIDARVTPWPAEQD
-803 DRARQWPPAGD
+803 PARA
-814 VVGTRILREVAR
+814 RILRDVAR
-826 DVAAARET
+826 EVRAARET
-834 HPADPAVV
+834 PVHVPDPLGG
-842 DAGERAL
+842 DERAL
-849 IASWDFALAALLDEA
+849 VDSWDSDIVALLEEA
-864 RRSRAPLSV
+864 RRARAPIAV
-873 HVPDDLSTTA
+873 RVPDDLSATA
-883 LVRLADDPEAFAREL
+883 LVQLAQDPDAYALDL
-898 ARPMPR
+898 ARPMPK
-904 RPHPAARLGTELHA
+904 RPHPAARLGTELHS

-943 DLDLAD
+943 DLDLAA
-949 LRAAFLRTPYATRA
+949 LRAAFRRTPYAARS
-963 PLAVEEPFALSIGG
+963 PLAVEEPFALAIGG

-984 DAVFASADGGAEV
+984 DAVFASADGGVEV

-1017 LAWAQIA
+1017 LAWSQIA
-1024 GIPLERIDAAFV
+1024 AVPLEQIDAAFV
-1036 LVRTGEVIRPDR
+1036 LVRTGEVVRP
-1048 LLEREEIERLL
+1048 ERLL
-1059 IGP
+1059 DRVDVERLLSCP

>member
-1 MTGADMTVGGWSAS
+1 MSES
-15 RTAVESVLGH
+15 RAAVESVLGH

-63 VMQGLALP
+63 VMEGLALP

-99 HEGRLPEGLVDSGAV
+99 REGLLPEGLADSGAI

-140 DAEVL
+140 DAVVL
-145 ADGARQALA
+145 ADGARQVLA
-154 ARVVRATTL
+154 ARVVRSSAL

-177 AVLALDD
+177 SVLALDD
-184 ALAELDLEPDRLLE
+184 ALAELDLEPEGLLA
-198 HSVDLI
+198 HSTDLI
-204 DWLESLPSLQSIGR
+204 DWLESLPSLQAIGR
-218 EMLDAA
+218 DMLAAA
-224 RVRAALCGLVEEFR
+224 RLRAALCGLVEEFR
-238 AAKLAD
+238 EAKLAE
-244 HVVDFA
+244 HCVDFA
-250 DQVRLALSIVRT
+250 DQVRLALTIVRM
-262 APEVRG
+262 APDVRD

-290 VLLQEIFADGH
+290 VLLQQVFAEGH

-324 DHFPHHFPRG
+324 DHFPHHFPRAD
-334 QGAGP
+334 GAGP
-339 ASRYPLVD
+339 ARRYPLVD

-360 DVAAPLRAVH
+360 DVAGPLRAVH

-379 ATERGAGDVVVALH
+379 AAGRGPGEVVVALH
-393 ETHDEEVEWVCDR
+393 DTHDDEVAWVCDR
-406 VMDLHARQG
+406 VVDLHRRHG
-415 AWEGIAVLARTSAT
+415 SWEGIAVLARTAAT
-429 LVDVDTALRRRGVPT
+429 LVDVDSELRRRGVPT
-444 RLVGAAGLMKVPVVA
+444 RLVGAAALLQVPVVA

-470 PASDAALVRLLTGPR
+470 PASDPALVRLLTGPR
-485 WRIGPR
+485 WRIGLR

-496 GALSPSSSRDP
+496 GSLSPASARAP
-507 TEMVDLDAALRIAV
+507 GGTPDLDAALRLAV

-536 DAAVMQAATG
+536 EAALATDGDA
-546 ESRLSADAAHRLAR
+546 RLSPPAVHRLTR
-560 LTGEIRRLRRHVDEP
+560 LTAEIRRLRRHIDEP

-582 VLRTTGLGIEAGIG
+582 VLRTTGLGVEAGIG
-596 EDASDNAR
+596 PDAADNSR
-604 ALADFRELAARMSR
+604 ALADFKELAARMSR
-618 GAGSGL
+618 GAGAGL
-624 SAFLARVREA
+624 SAFLARLREA

-644 EVPTGDAVVLMTAHR
+644 EIPTGDAVVLMTAHR

-664 FSHVIVPGMCRSV
+664 FPHVVIPGMCQAV
-677 FPSGKGRER
+677 FPSGRGRDR
-686 WPRTAAVVPWALHPD
+686 WPASAAVVPWALHPD
-701 APPHL
+701 APAHL
-706 AAFPDREAGPR
+706 AAFPDRDSEPR
-717 AKDHDEF
+717 AKDHREF

-739 AYVALTRAERSLTV
+739 AYVALTRAEHSLTV

-768 GPFLEEIRDWCDEHG
+768 GPFLQEIRDWCDEHG
-783 GHVAIWAP
+783 GHVAVWAP
-791 QPVDGAANPVAD
+791 EPPDGATNPAIDARVTPWPAEQD
-803 DRARQWPPAGD
+803 PERAG
-814 VVGTRILREVAR
+814 ILR
-826 DVAAARET
+826 DVAREVRAARET
-834 HPADPAVV
+834 PVHVPDPLGG
-842 DAGERAL
+842 DERAL
-849 IASWDFALAALLDEA
+849 VDSWDSDIVALLEEA
-864 RRSRAPLSV
+864 RRARAPIAV
-873 HVPDDLSTTA
+873 RVPDDLSATA
-883 LVRLADDPEAFAREL
+883 LVQLAQDPDAYALDL
-898 ARPMPR
+898 ARPMPK
-904 RPHPAARLGTELHA
+904 RPHPAARLGTELHS

-943 DLDLAD
+943 DLDLAA
-949 LRAAFLRTPYATRA
+949 LRAAFRRTPYAARS
-963 PLAVEEPFALSIGG
+963 PLAVEEPFALAIGG

-984 DAVFASADGGAEV
+984 DAVFASADGGVEV

-1017 LAWAQIA
+1017 LAWSQIA
-1024 GIPLERIDAAFV
+1024 AVPLEQIDAAFV
-1036 LVRTGEVIRPDR
+1036 LVRTGEVVRP
-1048 LLEREEIERLL
+1048 ERLL
-1059 IGP
+1059 DRVDVERLLSCP

>member
-1 MTGADMTVGGWSAS
+1 MSES
-15 RTAVESVLGH
+15 RAAVESVLGH

-63 VMQGLALP
+63 VIEGLALP

-83 AGELLTRTRR
+83 AGELLMRTRR

-99 HEGRLPEGLVDSGAV
+99 REGLLPEGLVDSGAI

-140 DAEVL
+140 DALVL

-154 ARVVRATTL
+154 ARVVRSSAL

-171 PVSLIE
+171 PVSLVE

-184 ALAELDLEPDRLLE
+184 ALAELDLEPDRVFA
-198 HSVDLI
+198 HSVGLI
-204 DWLESLPSLQSIGR
+204 DWLESLPRLQSIGR
-218 EMLDAA
+218 DMLATA
-224 RVRAALCGLVEEFR
+224 RLRAALCGLVEEFR
-238 AAKLAD
+238 EAKLAE
-244 HVVDFA
+244 HCVDFA
-250 DQVRLALSIVRT
+250 DQVRLALCVVRM
-262 APEVRG
+262 APDIRE

-290 VLLQEIFADGH
+290 VLLQQVFAEGH

-324 DHFPHHFPRG
+324 DHFPHHFPRAD
-334 QGAGP
+334 GAGP
-339 ASRYPLVD
+339 ARRYPLVD

-360 DVAAPLRAVH
+360 DIASPLREVH

-379 ATERGAGDVVVALH
+379 AAGRGAGEVVVALH
-393 ETHDEEVEWVCDR
+393 DTHDEEVAWICDR
-406 VMDLHARQG
+406 VVDLHARHG
-415 AWEGIAVLARTSAT
+415 TWEGIAVLARTAAT
-429 LVDVDTALRRRGVPT
+429 LVEVDSALRRRGVPT
-444 RLVGAAGLMKVPVVA
+444 RLVGAAALLQVPVVA

-470 PASDAALVRLLTGPR
+470 PASDPALVRLLTGPR
-485 WRIGPR
+485 WRIGLR

-496 GALSPSSSRDP
+496 GALSFASGRERGDSP
-507 TEMVDLDAALRIAV
+507 DLDAALRLAV
-521 LGSDPVDRPSLAETI
+521 LGSDPVDRASLAETI
-536 DAAVMQAATG
+536 EAALATDGDA
-546 ESRLSADAAHRLAR
+546 RLSPPAVHRLTR
-560 LTGEIRRLRRHVDEP
+560 LTAEIRRLRRHIDEP
-575 CVDLISR
+575 CVDLITR
-582 VLRTTGLGIEAGIG
+582 VLRTTGLGVEAGIG
-596 EDASDNAR
+596 PDAADNAR
-604 ALADFRELAARMSR
+604 ALADFKELAARMSR

-624 SAFLARVREA
+624 GAFLARLREA

-644 EVPTGDAVVLMTAHR
+644 EIPTGDAVVLMTAHR

-664 FSHVIVPGMCRSV
+664 FPHVVIPGMCQTV
-677 FPSGKGRER
+677 FPSGRGRER
-686 WPRTAAVVPWALHPD
+686 WPASAAVVPWELHPD
-701 APPHL
+701 APAHL
-706 AAFPDREAGPR
+706 AAFPDRGSEPR
-717 AKDHDEF
+717 AKDHREF
-724 VARSSDAE
+724 IARSSDAE

-758 GPSQQRPRGP
+758 GPSQQRARGP
-768 GPFLEEIRDWCDEHG
+768 GPFLQEIRDWCDEHG
-783 GHVAIWAP
+783 GHVAVWAP
-791 QPVDGAANPVAD
+791 EPPDGATNPAID
-803 DRARQWPPAGD
+803 EWATPWPPAQD
-814 VVGTRILREVAR
+814 PERARILRDVAR
-826 DVAAARET
+826 EVRAAREVT
-834 HPADPAVV
+834 PGVPDLADG
-842 DAGERAL
+842 DERAL
-849 IASWDFALAALLDEA
+849 VDSWDADITALLAEA
-864 RRSRAPLSV
+864 RLARAPLAV
-873 HVPDDLSTTA
+873 RLPDDLSATA
-883 LVRLADDPEAFAREL
+883 LVRLAQDPDAFALDL

-904 RPHPAARLGTELHA
+904 RPHPAARLGTDLHS

-935 DAADDLDT
+935 DAADELDT
-943 DLDLAD
+943 DLELAQ
-949 LRAAFLRTPYATRA
+949 LREAFLRTSYASRA
-963 PLAVEEPFALSIGG
+963 PVAVEEPFALSIGG

-984 DAVFASADGGAEV
+984 DAVFASSDGGVEV

-1017 LAWAQIA
+1017 LAWAELS
-1024 GIPLERIDAAFV
+1024 GTPLDRIEAAFV
-1036 LVRTGEVIRPDR
+1036 LVRTGEVLRPERLPDR
-1048 LLEREEIERLL
+1048 EDIERLL
-1059 IGP
+1059 SGH

>member
-1 MTGADMTVGGWSAS
+1 MSES
-15 RTAVESVLGH
+15 RAAVESVLGH

-63 VMQGLALP
+63 VMEGLALP

-99 HEGRLPEGLVDSGAV
+99 REGLLPEGLADSGAI

-140 DAEVL
+140 DAVVL
-145 ADGARQALA
+145 ADGARQVLA
-154 ARVVRATTL
+154 ARVVRSSAL
-163 PLAGLGRS
+163 PLADLGRS

-177 AVLALDD
+177 SVLALDD
-184 ALAELDLEPDRLLE
+184 ALAELDLEPEGLLA
-198 HSVDLI
+198 HSTDLI
-204 DWLESLPSLQSIGR
+204 DWLESLPSLQAIGR
-218 EMLDAA
+218 DMLAAA
-224 RVRAALCGLVEEFR
+224 RLRAALCGLVEEFR
-238 AAKLAD
+238 EAKLAE
-244 HVVDFA
+244 HCVDFA
-250 DQVRLALSIVRT
+250 DQVRLALTIVRM
-262 APEVRG
+262 APDVRD

-290 VLLQEIFADGH
+290 VLLQQVFAEGH

-324 DHFPHHFPRG
+324 DHFPHHFPRAD
-334 QGAGP
+334 GAGP
-339 ASRYPLVD
+339 ARRYPLVD

-360 DVAAPLRAVH
+360 DVAGPLRAVH

-379 ATERGAGDVVVALH
+379 AAGRGPGEVVVALH
-393 ETHDEEVEWVCDR
+393 DTHDDEVAWVCDR
-406 VMDLHARQG
+406 VVDLHRRHG
-415 AWEGIAVLARTSAT
+415 SWEGIAVLARTAAT
-429 LVDVDTALRRRGVPT
+429 LVDVDSELRRRGVPT
-444 RLVGAAGLMKVPVVA
+444 RLVGAAALLQVPVVA

-470 PASDAALVRLLTGPR
+470 PASDPALVRLLTGPR
-485 WRIGPR
+485 WRIGLR

-496 GALSPSSSRDP
+496 GSLSPASARAP
-507 TEMVDLDAALRIAV
+507 GGTPDLDAALRLAV

-536 DAAVMQAATG
+536 EAALATDGDA
-546 ESRLSADAAHRLAR
+546 RLSPPAVHRLTR
-560 LTGEIRRLRRHVDEP
+560 LTAEIRRLRRHIDEP

-582 VLRTTGLGIEAGIG
+582 VLRTTGLGVEAGIG
-596 EDASDNAR
+596 PDAADNSR
-604 ALADFRELAARMSR
+604 ALADFKELAARMSR
-618 GAGSGL
+618 GAGAGL
-624 SAFLARVREA
+624 SAFLARLREA

-644 EVPTGDAVVLMTAHR
+644 EIPTGDAVVLMTAHR

-664 FSHVIVPGMCRSV
+664 FPHVVIPGMCQAV
-677 FPSGKGRER
+677 FPSGRGRDR
-686 WPRTAAVVPWALHPD
+686 WPASAAVVPWALHPD
-701 APPHL
+701 APAHL
-706 AAFPDREAGPR
+706 AAFPDRDSEPR
-717 AKDHDEF
+717 AKDHREF

-739 AYVALTRAERSLTV
+739 AYVALTRAEHSLTV

-768 GPFLEEIRDWCDEHG
+768 GPFLQEIRDWCDEHG
-783 GHVAIWAP
+783 GHVAVWAP
-791 QPVDGAANPVAD
+791 EPPDGATNPAIDARVTPWPAEQD
-803 DRARQWPPAGD
+803 PERAG
-814 VVGTRILREVAR
+814 ILR
-826 DVAAARET
+826 DVAREVRAARET
-834 HPADPAVV
+834 PVHMPDPLGG
-842 DAGERAL
+842 DERAL
-849 IASWDFALAALLDEA
+849 VDSWDSDIVALLEEA
-864 RRSRAPLSV
+864 RRARAPIAV
-873 HVPDDLSTTA
+873 RVPDDLSATA
-883 LVRLADDPEAFAREL
+883 LVQLAQDPDAYALDL
-898 ARPMPR
+898 ARPMPK
-904 RPHPAARLGTELHA
+904 RPHPAARLGTELHS

-943 DLDLAD
+943 DLDLAA
-949 LRAAFLRTPYATRA
+949 LRAAFRRTPYAARS
-963 PLAVEEPFALSIGG
+963 PLAVEEPFALAIGG

-984 DAVFASADGGAEV
+984 DAVFASADGGVEV

-1017 LAWAQIA
+1017 LAWSQIA
-1024 GIPLERIDAAFV
+1024 AVPLEQIDAAFV
-1036 LVRTGEVIRPDR
+1036 LVRTGEVVRP
-1048 LLEREEIERLL
+1048 ERLL
-1059 IGP
+1059 DRVDVERLLSCP

>member
-1 MTGADMTVGGWSAS
+1 MSES
-15 RTAVESVLGH
+15 RAAVESVLGH

-63 VMQGLALP
+63 VMEGLALP

-99 HEGRLPEGLVDSGAV
+99 REGLLPEGLADSGAI

-140 DAEVL
+140 DAVVL
-145 ADGARQALA
+145 ADGARQVLA
-154 ARVVRATTL
+154 ARVVRSSAL
-163 PLAGLGRS
+163 PLADLGRS

-177 AVLALDD
+177 SVLALDD
-184 ALAELDLEPDRLLE
+184 ALAELDLEPEGLLA
-198 HSVDLI
+198 HSTDLI
-204 DWLESLPSLQSIGR
+204 DWLESLPSLQAIGR
-218 EMLDAA
+218 DMLAAA
-224 RVRAALCGLVEEFR
+224 RLRAALCGLVEEFR
-238 AAKLAD
+238 EAKLAE
-244 HVVDFA
+244 HCVDFA
-250 DQVRLALSIVRT
+250 DQVRLALTIVRM
-262 APEVRG
+262 APDVRD

-290 VLLQEIFADGH
+290 VLLQQVFAEGH

-324 DHFPHHFPRG
+324 DHFPHHFPRAD
-334 QGAGP
+334 GAGP
-339 ASRYPLVD
+339 ARRYPLVD

-360 DVAAPLRAVH
+360 DVAGPLRAVH

-379 ATERGAGDVVVALH
+379 AAGRGPGEVVVALH
-393 ETHDEEVEWVCDR
+393 DTHDEEVAWVCDR
-406 VMDLHARQG
+406 VIDLHGRHG
-415 AWEGIAVLARTSAT
+415 SWEGIAVLARTAAT
-429 LVDVDTALRRRGVPT
+429 LVDVDSELRRRGVPT
-444 RLVGAAGLMKVPVVA
+444 RLVGAAALLQVPVVA

-470 PASDAALVRLLTGPR
+470 PASDPALVRLLTGPR
-485 WRIGPR
+485 WRIGMR

-496 GALSPSSSRDP
+496 GSLSPASARAP
-507 TEMVDLDAALRIAV
+507 GGTPDLDAALRLAV

-536 DAAVMQAATG
+536 EAALAADSDA
-546 ESRLSADAAHRLAR
+546 RLSAPAVHRLTR
-560 LTGEIRRLRRHVDEP
+560 LTEEIRRLRRHLDEP

-582 VLRTTGLGIEAGIG
+582 VLRTTGLGVEAGIG
-596 EDASDNAR
+596 PDAADNSR
-604 ALADFRELAARMSR
+604 ALADFKELAARMSR
-618 GAGSGL
+618 GAGAGL
-624 SAFLARVREA
+624 SAFLARLREA

-644 EVPTGDAVVLMTAHR
+644 EIPTGDAVVLMTAHR

-664 FSHVIVPGMCRSV
+664 FPHVVIPGMCQAV
-677 FPSGKGRER
+677 FPSGRGRDR
-686 WPRTAAVVPWALHPD
+686 WPASAAVVPWALHPD
-701 APPHL
+701 APAHL
-706 AAFPDREAGPR
+706 AAFPDRDSEPR
-717 AKDHDEF
+717 AKDHREF

-739 AYVALTRAERSLTV
+739 AYVALTRAEHSLTV

-768 GPFLEEIRDWCDEHG
+768 GPFLQEIRDWCDEHG
-783 GHVAIWAP
+783 GHVAVWAP
-791 QPVDGAANPVAD
+791 EPPDGATNPAMDARVTPWPAEQD
-803 DRARQWPPAGD
+803 PARAG
-814 VVGTRILREVAR
+814 ILR
-826 DVAAARET
+826 DVAREVRAARET
-834 HPADPAVV
+834 PVHVPDPLGG
-842 DAGERAL
+842 DERAL
-849 IASWDFALAALLDEA
+849 VDSWDSDIVALLEEA
-864 RRSRAPLSV
+864 RRARAPIAV
-873 HVPDDLSTTA
+873 RVPDDLSATA
-883 LVRLADDPEAFAREL
+883 LVQLAQDPDAYALDL
-898 ARPMPR
+898 ARPMPK
-904 RPHPAARLGTELHA
+904 RPHPAARLGTELHS

-943 DLDLAD
+943 DLDLAA
-949 LRAAFLRTPYATRA
+949 LRAAFRRTPYAARS
-963 PLAVEEPFALSIGG
+963 PLAVEEPFALAIGG

-984 DAVFASADGGAEV
+984 DAVFASADGGVEV

-1017 LAWAQIA
+1017 LAWSQIA
-1024 GIPLERIDAAFV
+1024 AVPLEQIDAAFV
-1036 LVRTGEVIRPDR
+1036 LVRTGEVVRP
-1048 LLEREEIERLL
+1048 ERLL
-1059 IGP
+1059 DRVDVERLLSCP

>member
-1 MTGADMTVGGWSAS
+1 MSES
-15 RTAVESVLGH
+15 RAAVESVLGH

-63 VMQGLALP
+63 VMEGLALP

-99 HEGRLPEGLVDSGAV
+99 REGLLPEGLADSGAI

-140 DAEVL
+140 DAVVL
-145 ADGARQALA
+145 ADGARQVLA
-154 ARVVRATTL
+154 ARVVRSSAL

-177 AVLALDD
+177 SVLALDD
-184 ALAELDLEPDRLLE
+184 ALAELDLEPEGLLA
-198 HSVDLI
+198 HSTDLI
-204 DWLESLPSLQSIGR
+204 DWLESLPSLQAIGR
-218 EMLDAA
+218 DMLAAA
-224 RVRAALCGLVEEFR
+224 RLRAALCGLVEEFR
-238 AAKLAD
+238 EAKLAE
-244 HVVDFA
+244 HCVDFA
-250 DQVRLALSIVRT
+250 DQVRLALTIVRM
-262 APEVRG
+262 APDVRD

-290 VLLQEIFADGH
+290 VLLQQVFAEGH

-324 DHFPHHFPRG
+324 DHFPHHFPRAD
-334 QGAGP
+334 GAGP
-339 ASRYPLVD
+339 ARRYPLVD

-360 DVAAPLRAVH
+360 DVAGPLRAVH

-379 ATERGAGDVVVALH
+379 AAGRGPGEVVVALH
-393 ETHDEEVEWVCDR
+393 DTHDEEVAWVCDR
-406 VMDLHARQG
+406 VIDLHGRHG
-415 AWEGIAVLARTSAT
+415 SWEGIAVLARTAAT
-429 LVDVDTALRRRGVPT
+429 LVDVDSELRRRGVPT
-444 RLVGAAGLMKVPVVA
+444 RLVGAAALLQVPVVA

-470 PASDAALVRLLTGPR
+470 PASDPALVRLLTGPR
-485 WRIGPR
+485 WRIGLR

-496 GALSPSSSRDP
+496 GSLSPASARAP
-507 TEMVDLDAALRIAV
+507 GGTPDLDAALRLAV

-536 DAAVMQAATG
+536 EAALATDDDA
-546 ESRLSADAAHRLAR
+546 RLSPPAVHRLTR
-560 LTGEIRRLRRHVDEP
+560 LTEEIRRLRRHLDEP

-582 VLRTTGLGIEAGIG
+582 VLRTTGLGVEAGIG
-596 EDASDNAR
+596 PDAADNSR
-604 ALADFRELAARMSR
+604 ALADFKELAARMSR
-618 GAGSGL
+618 GAGAGL
-624 SAFLARVREA
+624 SAFLARLREA

-644 EVPTGDAVVLMTAHR
+644 EIPTGDAVVLMTAHR

-664 FSHVIVPGMCRSV
+664 FPHVVIPGMCQAV
-677 FPSGKGRER
+677 FPSGRGRDR
-686 WPRTAAVVPWALHPD
+686 WPASAAVVPWALHPD
-701 APPHL
+701 APAHL
-706 AAFPDREAGPR
+706 AAFPDRDSEPR
-717 AKDHDEF
+717 AKDHREF

-739 AYVALTRAERSLTV
+739 AYVALTRAEHSLTV

-768 GPFLEEIRDWCDEHG
+768 GPFLQEIRDWCDEHG
-783 GHVAIWAP
+783 GHVAVWAP
-791 QPVDGAANPVAD
+791 EPPDGATNAAIDARVTPWPAEQD
-803 DRARQWPPAGD
+803 PARAG
-814 VVGTRILREVAR
+814 ILR
-826 DVAAARET
+826 DVAREVRAARET
-834 HPADPAVV
+834 PVHMPDPLGG
-842 DAGERAL
+842 DERAL
-849 IASWDFALAALLDEA
+849 VDSWDSDNVALLEEA
-864 RRSRAPLSV
+864 RRARAPIAV
-873 HVPDDLSTTA
+873 RVPDDLSATA
-883 LVRLADDPEAFAREL
+883 LVQLAQDPDAYALDL
-898 ARPMPR
+898 ARPMPK
-904 RPHPAARLGTELHA
+904 RPHPAARLGTELHS

-943 DLDLAD
+943 DLDLAA
-949 LRAAFLRTPYATRA
+949 LRAAFRRTPYAARA
-963 PLAVEEPFALSIGG
+963 PLAVEEPFALAIGG

-984 DAVFASADGGAEV
+984 DAVFASADGGVEV

-1017 LAWAQIA
+1017 LAWSQIA
-1024 GIPLERIDAAFV
+1024 AVPLEQIDAAFV
-1036 LVRTGEVIRPDR
+1036 LVRTGEVVRP
-1048 LLEREEIERLL
+1048 ERLL
-1059 IGP
+1059 DRVDVERLLSCP

>member
-1 MTGADMTVGGWSAS
+1 MSES
-15 RTAVESVLGH
+15 RAAVESVLGH

-63 VMQGLALP
+63 VMEGLALP

-99 HEGRLPEGLVDSGAV
+99 REGLLPEGLADSGAI

-140 DAEVL
+140 DAVVL
-145 ADGARQALA
+145 ADGARQVLA
-154 ARVVRATTL
+154 ARVVRSSAL
-163 PLAGLGRS
+163 PLADLGRS

-177 AVLALDD
+177 SVLALDD
-184 ALAELDLEPDRLLE
+184 ALAELDLEPEGLLA
-198 HSVDLI
+198 HSTDLI
-204 DWLESLPSLQSIGR
+204 DWLESLPSLQAIGR
-218 EMLDAA
+218 DMLAAA
-224 RVRAALCGLVEEFR
+224 RLRAALCGLVEEFR
-238 AAKLAD
+238 EAKLAE
-244 HVVDFA
+244 HCVDFA
-250 DQVRLALSIVRT
+250 DQVRLALTIVRM
-262 APEVRG
+262 APDVRD

-290 VLLQEIFADGH
+290 VLLQQVFAEGH

-324 DHFPHHFPRG
+324 DHFPHHFPRAH
-334 QGAGP
+334 GAGP
-339 ASRYPLVD
+339 ARRYPLVD

-360 DVAAPLRAVH
+360 DVAGPLRAVH

-379 ATERGAGDVVVALH
+379 AAGRGPGEVVVALH
-393 ETHDEEVEWVCDR
+393 DTHDEEVAWVCDR
-406 VMDLHARQG
+406 VIDLHGRHG
-415 AWEGIAVLARTSAT
+415 SWEGIAVLARTAAT
-429 LVDVDTALRRRGVPT
+429 LVDVDSELRRRGVPT
-444 RLVGAAGLMKVPVVA
+444 RLVGAAALLQVPVVA

-470 PASDAALVRLLTGPR
+470 PASDPALVRLLTGPR
-485 WRIGPR
+485 WRIGLR

-496 GALSPSSSRDP
+496 GSLSPASARAP
-507 TEMVDLDAALRIAV
+507 GGTPDLDAALRLAV

-536 DAAVMQAATG
+536 EAALATDDDA
-546 ESRLSADAAHRLAR
+546 RLSPPAVHRLTR
-560 LTGEIRRLRRHVDEP
+560 LTEEIRRLRRHLDEP

-582 VLRTTGLGIEAGIG
+582 VLRTTGLGVEAGIG
-596 EDASDNAR
+596 PDAADNSR
-604 ALADFRELAARMSR
+604 ALADFKELAARMSR
-618 GAGSGL
+618 GAGAGL
-624 SAFLARVREA
+624 GAFLARLREA

-644 EVPTGDAVVLMTAHR
+644 EIPTGDAVVLMTAHR

-664 FSHVIVPGMCRSV
+664 FPHVVIPGMCQAV
-677 FPSGKGRER
+677 FPSGRGRDR
-686 WPRTAAVVPWALHPD
+686 WPASAAVVPWALHPD
-701 APPHL
+701 APAHL
-706 AAFPDREAGPR
+706 AAFPDRDSEPR
-717 AKDHDEF
+717 AKDHREF

-739 AYVALTRAERSLTV
+739 AYVALTRAEHSLTV

-768 GPFLEEIRDWCDEHG
+768 GPFLQEIRDWCDEHG
-783 GHVAIWAP
+783 GHVAVWAP
-791 QPVDGAANPVAD
+791 EPPDGATNPAIDARVTPWPAEQD
-803 DRARQWPPAGD
+803 PARAG
-814 VVGTRILREVAR
+814 ILR
-826 DVAAARET
+826 DVAREVRAARET
-834 HPADPAVV
+834 PVHMPDPLGG
-842 DAGERAL
+842 DERAL
-849 IASWDFALAALLDEA
+849 VDSWDSDIVALLEEA
-864 RRSRAPLSV
+864 RRARAPIAV
-873 HVPDDLSTTA
+873 RVPDDLSATA
-883 LVRLADDPEAFAREL
+883 LVQLAQDPDAYALDL
-898 ARPMPR
+898 ARPMPK
-904 RPHPAARLGTELHA
+904 RPHPAARLGTELHS

-943 DLDLAD
+943 DLDLAA
-949 LRAAFLRTPYATRA
+949 LRAAFRRTPYAARA
-963 PLAVEEPFALSIGG
+963 PLAVEEPFALAIGG

-984 DAVFASADGGAEV
+984 DAVFASADGGVEV

-1017 LAWAQIA
+1017 LAWSQIA
-1024 GIPLERIDAAFV
+1024 AVPLEQIDAAFV
-1036 LVRTGEVIRPDR
+1036 LVRTGEVVRP
-1048 LLEREEIERLL
+1048 ERLL
-1059 IGP
+1059 DRVDVERLLSCP

>member
-1 MTGADMTVGGWSAS
+1 MSES
-15 RTAVESVLGH
+15 RAAVESVLGH

-63 VMQGLALP
+63 VMEGLALP

-99 HEGRLPEGLVDSGAV
+99 REGLLPEGLADSGAI

-140 DAEVL
+140 DAVVL
-145 ADGARQALA
+145 ADGARQVLA
-154 ARVVRATTL
+154 ARVVRSSAL
-163 PLAGLGRS
+163 PLADLGRS
-171 PVSLIE
+171 TVSLIE
-177 AVLALDD
+177 SVLALDD
-184 ALAELDLEPDRLLE
+184 ALAELDLEPEGLLA
-198 HSVDLI
+198 HSTDLI
-204 DWLESLPSLQSIGR
+204 DWLESLPSLQAIGR
-218 EMLDAA
+218 DMLAAA
-224 RVRAALCGLVEEFR
+224 RLRAALCGLVEEFR
-238 AAKLAD
+238 EAKLAE
-244 HVVDFA
+244 HCVDFA
-250 DQVRLALSIVRT
+250 DQVRLALTVVRM
-262 APEVRG
+262 APDVRD

-290 VLLQEIFADGH
+290 VLLQQVFAEGH

-324 DHFPHHFPRG
+324 DHFPHHFPRAD
-334 QGAGP
+334 GAGP
-339 ASRYPLVD
+339 ARRYPLVD

-360 DVAAPLRAVH
+360 DVAGPLRAVH

-379 ATERGAGDVVVALH
+379 AAGRGPGEVVVALH
-393 ETHDEEVEWVCDR
+393 DTHDEEVAWVCDR
-406 VMDLHARQG
+406 VIDLHGRHG
-415 AWEGIAVLARTSAT
+415 SWEGIAVLARTAAT
-429 LVDVDTALRRRGVPT
+429 LVDVDSELRRRGVPT
-444 RLVGAAGLMKVPVVA
+444 RLVGAAALLQVPVVA

-470 PASDAALVRLLTGPR
+470 PASDPALVRLLTGPR
-485 WRIGPR
+485 WRIGLR

-496 GALSPSSSRDP
+496 GSLSPASARAP
-507 TEMVDLDAALRIAV
+507 GGTPDLDAALRLAV

-536 DAAVMQAATG
+536 EAALATDGDA
-546 ESRLSADAAHRLAR
+546 RLSPPAVHRLTR
-560 LTGEIRRLRRHVDEP
+560 LTAEIRRLRRHIDEP

-582 VLRTTGLGIEAGIG
+582 VLRTTGLGVEAGIG
-596 EDASDNAR
+596 PDAADNSR
-604 ALADFRELAARMSR
+604 ALADFKELAARMSR
-618 GAGSGL
+618 GAGAGL
-624 SAFLARVREA
+624 GAFLARLREA

-644 EVPTGDAVVLMTAHR
+644 EIPTGDAVVLMTAHR

-664 FSHVIVPGMCRSV
+664 FPHVVIPGMCQAV
-677 FPSGKGRER
+677 FPSGRGRDR
-686 WPRTAAVVPWALHPD
+686 WPASAAVVPWALHPD
-701 APPHL
+701 APAHL
-706 AAFPDREAGPR
+706 AAFPDRDSEPR
-717 AKDHDEF
+717 AKDHREF

-739 AYVALTRAERSLTV
+739 AYVALTRAEHSLTV

-768 GPFLEEIRDWCDEHG
+768 GPFLQEIRDWCDEHG
-783 GHVAIWAP
+783 GHVAVWAP
-791 QPVDGAANPVAD
+791 EPPDGATNPAIDARVTPWPAEQD
-803 DRARQWPPAGD
+803 PARAG
-814 VVGTRILREVAR
+814 ILR
-826 DVAAARET
+826 DVAREVRAARET
-834 HPADPAVV
+834 PVHMPDPLGG
-842 DAGERAL
+842 DERAL
-849 IASWDFALAALLDEA
+849 VDSWDSDIVALLEEA
-864 RRSRAPLSV
+864 RRARAPIAV
-873 HVPDDLSTTA
+873 RVPDDLSATA
-883 LVRLADDPEAFAREL
+883 LVQLAQDPDAYALDL
-898 ARPMPR
+898 ARPMPK
-904 RPHPAARLGTELHA
+904 RPHPAARLGTELHS

-943 DLDLAD
+943 DLDLAA
-949 LRAAFLRTPYATRA
+949 LRAAFRRTPYAARA
-963 PLAVEEPFALSIGG
+963 PLAVEEPFALAIGG

-984 DAVFASADGGAEV
+984 DAVFASADGGVEV

-1017 LAWAQIA
+1017 LAWSQIA
-1024 GIPLERIDAAFV
+1024 AVPLEQIDAAFV
-1036 LVRTGEVIRPDR
+1036 LVRTGEVVRP
-1048 LLEREEIERLL
+1048 ERLL
-1059 IGP
+1059 DRVDVERLLSCP

>member
-1 MTGADMTVGGWSAS
+1 MSES
-15 RTAVESVLGH
+15 RAAVESVLGH

-63 VMQGLALP
+63 VMEGLALP

-99 HEGRLPEGLVDSGAV
+99 REGLLPEGLADSGAI

-140 DAEVL
+140 DAVVL
-145 ADGARQALA
+145 ADGARQVLA
-154 ARVVRATTL
+154 ARVVRSSAL
-163 PLAGLGRS
+163 PLADLGRS

-184 ALAELDLEPDRLLE
+184 ALAELDLEPEGLLA
-198 HSVDLI
+198 HSTDLI
-204 DWLESLPSLQSIGR
+204 DWLESLPSLQAIGR
-218 EMLDAA
+218 DMLAAA
-224 RVRAALCGLVEEFR
+224 RLRAALCGLVEEFR
-238 AAKLAD
+238 EAKLAE
-244 HVVDFA
+244 HCVDFA
-250 DQVRLALSIVRT
+250 DQVRLALTIVRM
-262 APEVRG
+262 APDVRD

-290 VLLQEIFADGH
+290 VLLQQVFAEGH

-324 DHFPHHFPRG
+324 DHFPHHFPRAD
-334 QGAGP
+334 GAGP
-339 ASRYPLVD
+339 ARRYPLVD

-360 DVAAPLRAVH
+360 DVAGPLRAVH

-379 ATERGAGDVVVALH
+379 AVGRGPGEVVVALQD
-393 ETHDEEVEWVCDR
+393 THDEEVAWVCDR
-406 VMDLHARQG
+406 VIDLHRRHG
-415 AWEGIAVLARTSAT
+415 SWEGIAVLARTAAT
-429 LVDVDTALRRRGVPT
+429 LVDVDSELRRRGVPT
-444 RLVGAAGLMKVPVVA
+444 RLVGAAALLQVPVVA

-470 PASDAALVRLLTGPR
+470 PASDPALVRLLTGPR
-485 WRIGPR
+485 WRIGLR

-496 GALSPSSSRDP
+496 GSLSPASARAP
-507 TEMVDLDAALRIAV
+507 GGTPDLDAALRLAV

-536 DAAVMQAATG
+536 EAALATDGDA
-546 ESRLSADAAHRLAR
+546 RLSPPAVHRLTR
-560 LTGEIRRLRRHVDEP
+560 LTAEIRRLRRHIDEP

-582 VLRTTGLGIEAGIG
+582 VLRTTGLGVEAGIG
-596 EDASDNAR
+596 PDAADNSR
-604 ALADFRELAARMSR
+604 ALADFKELAARMSR
-618 GAGSGL
+618 GAGAGL
-624 SAFLARVREA
+624 GAFLARLREA

-644 EVPTGDAVVLMTAHR
+644 EIPTGDAVVLMTAHR

-664 FSHVIVPGMCRSV
+664 FPHVVIPGMCQAV
-677 FPSGKGRER
+677 FPSGRGRDR
-686 WPRTAAVVPWALHPD
+686 WPASAAVVPWALHPD
-701 APPHL
+701 APAHL
-706 AAFPDREAGPR
+706 AAFPDRDSEPR
-717 AKDHDEF
+717 AKDHREF

-739 AYVALTRAERSLTV
+739 AYVALTRAEHSLTV

-768 GPFLEEIRDWCDEHG
+768 GPFLQEIRDWCDEHG
-783 GHVAIWAP
+783 GHVAVWAP
-791 QPVDGAANPVAD
+791 EPPDGATNPAIDARVTPWPAEQD
-803 DRARQWPPAGD
+803 PARAG
-814 VVGTRILREVAR
+814 ILR
-826 DVAAARET
+826 DVAREVRAARET
-834 HPADPAVV
+834 PVHMPDPLGG
-842 DAGERAL
+842 DERAL
-849 IASWDFALAALLDEA
+849 VDSWDSDIVALLEEA
-864 RRSRAPLSV
+864 RRARAPIAV
-873 HVPDDLSTTA
+873 RVPDDLSATA
-883 LVRLADDPEAFAREL
+883 LVQLAQDPDAYALDL
-898 ARPMPR
+898 ARPMPK
-904 RPHPAARLGTELHA
+904 RPHPAARLGTELHS

-943 DLDLAD
+943 DLDLAA
-949 LRAAFLRTPYATRA
+949 LRAAFRRTPYAARA
-963 PLAVEEPFALSIGG
+963 PLAVEEPFALAIGG

-984 DAVFASADGGAEV
+984 DAVFASADGGVEV

-1017 LAWAQIA
+1017 LAWSQIA
-1024 GIPLERIDAAFV
+1024 AVPLEQIDAAFV
-1036 LVRTGEVIRPDR
+1036 LVRTGEVVRP
-1048 LLEREEIERLL
+1048 ERLL
-1059 IGP
+1059 DRVDVERLLSCP

>member
-1 MTGADMTVGGWSAS
+1 MSES
-15 RTAVESVLGH
+15 RAAVESVLGH

-63 VMQGLALP
+63 VMEGLALP

-99 HEGRLPEGLVDSGAV
+99 REGLLPEGLADSGAI

-140 DAEVL
+140 DAVVL
-145 ADGARQALA
+145 ADGARQVLA
-154 ARVVRATTL
+154 ARVVRSSAL
-163 PLAGLGRS
+163 PLADLGRS

-177 AVLALDD
+177 SVLALDD
-184 ALAELDLEPDRLLE
+184 ALAELDLEPEGLLA
-198 HSVDLI
+198 HSTDLI
-204 DWLESLPSLQSIGR
+204 DWLESLPSLQAIGR
-218 EMLDAA
+218 DMLAAA
-224 RVRAALCGLVEEFR
+224 RLRAALCGLVEEFR
-238 AAKLAD
+238 EAKLAE
-244 HVVDFA
+244 HCVDFA
-250 DQVRLALSIVRT
+250 DQVRLALTIVRM
-262 APEVRG
+262 APDVRD

-290 VLLQEIFADGH
+290 VLLQQVFAEGH

-324 DHFPHHFPRG
+324 DHFPHHFPRAD
-334 QGAGP
+334 GAGP
-339 ASRYPLVD
+339 ARRYPLVD

-360 DVAAPLRAVH
+360 DVAGPLRAVH

-379 ATERGAGDVVVALH
+379 AAGRGPGEVVVALH
-393 ETHDEEVEWVCDR
+393 DTHDEEVAWVCDR
-406 VMDLHARQG
+406 VIDLHGRHG
-415 AWEGIAVLARTSAT
+415 SWEGIAVLARTAAT
-429 LVDVDTALRRRGVPT
+429 LVDVDSELRRRGVPT
-444 RLVGAAGLMKVPVVA
+444 RLVGAAALLQVPVVA

-470 PASDAALVRLLTGPR
+470 PASDPALVRLLTGPR
-485 WRIGPR
+485 WRIGMR

-496 GALSPSSSRDP
+496 GSLSPASARAP
-507 TEMVDLDAALRIAV
+507 GGTPDLDAALRLAV

-536 DAAVMQAATG
+536 EAALAADS
-546 ESRLSADAAHRLAR
+546 EARLSAPAVHRLTR
-560 LTGEIRRLRRHVDEP
+560 LTEEIRRLRRHLDEP

-582 VLRTTGLGIEAGIG
+582 VLRTTGLGVEAGIG
-596 EDASDNAR
+596 PDAADNSR
-604 ALADFRELAARMSR
+604 ALADFKELAARMSR
-618 GAGSGL
+618 GAGAGL
-624 SAFLARVREA
+624 SAFLARLREA

-644 EVPTGDAVVLMTAHR
+644 EIPTGDAVVLMTAHR

-664 FSHVIVPGMCRSV
+664 FPHVVIPGMCQAV
-677 FPSGKGRER
+677 FPSGRGRDR
-686 WPRTAAVVPWALHPD
+686 WPASAAVVPWALHPD
-701 APPHL
+701 APAHL
-706 AAFPDREAGPR
+706 AAFPDRDSEPR
-717 AKDHDEF
+717 AKDHREF

-739 AYVALTRAERSLTV
+739 AYVALTRAEHSLTV

-768 GPFLEEIRDWCDEHG
+768 GPFLQEIRDWCDEHG
-783 GHVAIWAP
+783 GHVAVWAP
-791 QPVDGAANPVAD
+791 EPPDGATNPAIDARVTPWPAEQD
-803 DRARQWPPAGD
+803 PERAG
-814 VVGTRILREVAR
+814 ILR
-826 DVAAARET
+826 DVAREVRAARET
-834 HPADPAVV
+834 PVHMPDPLGG
-842 DAGERAL
+842 DERAL
-849 IASWDFALAALLDEA
+849 VDSWDSDIVALLEEA
-864 RRSRAPLSV
+864 RRARAPIAV
-873 HVPDDLSTTA
+873 RVPDDLSATA
-883 LVRLADDPEAFAREL
+883 LVQLAQDPDAYALDL
-898 ARPMPR
+898 ARPMPK
-904 RPHPAARLGTELHA
+904 RPHPAARLGTELHS

-943 DLDLAD
+943 DLDLAA
-949 LRAAFLRTPYATRA
+949 LRAAFRRTPYAARS
-963 PLAVEEPFALSIGG
+963 PLAVEEPFALAIGG

-984 DAVFASADGGAEV
+984 DAVFASADGGVEV

-1017 LAWAQIA
+1017 LAWSQIA
-1024 GIPLERIDAAFV
+1024 AVPLEQIDAAFV
-1036 LVRTGEVIRPDR
+1036 LVRTGEVVRP
-1048 LLEREEIERLL
+1048 ERLL
-1059 IGP
+1059 DRVDVERLLSCP

>member
-1 MTGADMTVGGWSAS
+1 MSES
-15 RTAVESVLGH
+15 RAAVESVLGH

-63 VMQGLALP
+63 VMEGLALP

-99 HEGRLPEGLVDSGAV
+99 REGLLPEGLADSGAI

-140 DAEVL
+140 DAVVL
-145 ADGARQALA
+145 ADGARQVLA
-154 ARVVRATTL
+154 ARVVRSSAL

-177 AVLALDD
+177 SVLALDD
-184 ALAELDLEPDRLLE
+184 ALAELDLEPEGLLA
-198 HSVDLI
+198 HSTDLI
-204 DWLESLPSLQSIGR
+204 DWLESLPSLQAIGR
-218 EMLDAA
+218 DMLAAA
-224 RVRAALCGLVEEFR
+224 RLRAALCGLVEEFR
-238 AAKLAD
+238 EAKLAE
-244 HVVDFA
+244 HCVDFA
-250 DQVRLALSIVRT
+250 DQVRLALTIVRM
-262 APEVRG
+262 APDVRD

-290 VLLQEIFADGH
+290 VLLQQVFAEGH

-324 DHFPHHFPRG
+324 DHFPHHFPRAD
-334 QGAGP
+334 GAGP
-339 ASRYPLVD
+339 ARRYPLVD

-360 DVAAPLRAVH
+360 DVAGPLRAVH

-379 ATERGAGDVVVALH
+379 AAGRGPGEVVVALH
-393 ETHDEEVEWVCDR
+393 DTHDDEVAWVCDR
-406 VMDLHARQG
+406 IVDLHRRHG
-415 AWEGIAVLARTSAT
+415 SWEGIAVLARTAAT
-429 LVDVDTALRRRGVPT
+429 LVDVDSELRRRGVPT
-444 RLVGAAGLMKVPVVA
+444 RLVGAAALLQVPVVA

-470 PASDAALVRLLTGPR
+470 PASDPALVRLLTGPR
-485 WRIGPR
+485 WRIGLR

-496 GALSPSSSRDP
+496 GSLSPASARAP
-507 TEMVDLDAALRIAV
+507 GGTPDLDAALRLAV

-536 DAAVMQAATG
+536 EAALATDGDA
-546 ESRLSADAAHRLAR
+546 RLSPPAVHRLTR
-560 LTGEIRRLRRHVDEP
+560 LTAEIRRLRRHIDEP

-582 VLRTTGLGIEAGIG
+582 VLRTTGLGVEAGIG
-596 EDASDNAR
+596 PDAADNSR
-604 ALADFRELAARMSR
+604 ALADFKELAARMSR
-618 GAGSGL
+618 GAGAGL
-624 SAFLARVREA
+624 SAFLARLREA

-644 EVPTGDAVVLMTAHR
+644 EIPTGDAVVLMTAHR

-664 FSHVIVPGMCRSV
+664 FPHVVIPGMCQAV
-677 FPSGKGRER
+677 FPSGRGRDR
-686 WPRTAAVVPWALHPD
+686 WPASAAVVPWALHPD
-701 APPHL
+701 APAHL
-706 AAFPDREAGPR
+706 AAFPDRDSEPR
-717 AKDHDEF
+717 AKDHREF

-739 AYVALTRAERSLTV
+739 AYVALTRAEHSLTV

-768 GPFLEEIRDWCDEHG
+768 GPFLQEIRDWCDEHG
-783 GHVAIWAP
+783 GHVAVWAP
-791 QPVDGAANPVAD
+791 EPPDGATNPAIDARVTPWPAEQD
-803 DRARQWPPAGD
+803 PERAG
-814 VVGTRILREVAR
+814 ILR
-826 DVAAARET
+826 DVAREVRAARET
-834 HPADPAVV
+834 PVHMPDPLGG
-842 DAGERAL
+842 DERAL
-849 IASWDFALAALLDEA
+849 VDSWDSDIVALLEEA
-864 RRSRAPLSV
+864 RRARAPIAV
-873 HVPDDLSTTA
+873 RVPDDLSATA
-883 LVRLADDPEAFAREL
+883 LVQLAQDPDAYALDL
-898 ARPMPR
+898 ARPMPK
-904 RPHPAARLGTELHA
+904 RPHPAARLGTELHS

-943 DLDLAD
+943 DLDLAA
-949 LRAAFLRTPYATRA
+949 LRAAFRRTPYAARS
-963 PLAVEEPFALSIGG
+963 PLAVEEPFALAIGG

-984 DAVFASADGGAEV
+984 DAVFASADGGVEV

-1017 LAWAQIA
+1017 LAWSQIA
-1024 GIPLERIDAAFV
+1024 AVPLEQIDAAFV
-1036 LVRTGEVIRPDR
+1036 LVRTGEVVRP
-1048 LLEREEIERLL
+1048 ERLL
-1059 IGP
+1059 DRVDVERLLSCP

>member
-1 MTGADMTVGGWSAS
+1 MSES
-15 RTAVESVLGH
+15 RAAVESVLGH

-34 VSSPAEPSAIVAGA
+34 VSSPAEPAAIVAGA

-63 VMQGLALP
+63 VIEGLALP

-83 AGELLTRTRR
+83 AGELLMRTRR

-99 HEGRLPEGLVDSGAV
+99 REGLLPEGLVDSGAI

-140 DAEVL
+140 DALVL

-154 ARVVRATTL
+154 ARVVRSSAL

-171 PVSLIE
+171 PVSLVE

-184 ALAELDLEPDRLLE
+184 ALAELDLEPDRVFA
-198 HSVDLI
+198 HSVGLI
-204 DWLESLPSLQSIGR
+204 DWLEALPRLQSIGR
-218 EMLDAA
+218 DMLATA
-224 RVRAALCGLVEEFR
+224 RLRAALCGLVEEFR
-238 AAKLAD
+238 EAKLAE
-244 HVVDFA
+244 HCVDFA
-250 DQVRLALSIVRT
+250 DQVRLALGIVRM
-262 APEVRG
+262 APDIRE

-290 VLLQEIFADGH
+290 VLLQQVFAEGH

-324 DHFPHHFPRG
+324 DHFPHHFPRAD
-334 QGAGP
+334 GAGP
-339 ASRYPLVD
+339 ARRYPLVD
-347 NRRSAPRI
+347 NRRSGPRI

-360 DVAAPLRAVH
+360 DIASPLREVH

-379 ATERGAGDVVVALH
+379 AAGRGAGEVVVALH
-393 ETHDEEVEWVCDR
+393 DTHDEEVAWVCDR
-406 VMDLHARQG
+406 IVDLHARHG
-415 AWEGIAVLARTSAT
+415 TWEGIAVLARTAAT
-429 LVDVDTALRRRGVPT
+429 LVEVDSALRRRGVPT
-444 RLVGAAGLMKVPVVA
+444 RLVGAAALLQVPVVA

-470 PASDAALVRLLTGPR
+470 PASDPALVRLLTGPR
-485 WRIGPR
+485 WRIGLR

-496 GALSPSSSRDP
+496 GALSPASGRERGDSP
-507 TEMVDLDAALRIAV
+507 DLDAALRLAV

-536 DAAVMQAATG
+536 EAALATDG
-546 ESRLSADAAHRLAR
+546 HARLSPPAVHRLTR
-560 LTGEIRRLRRHVDEP
+560 LTAEIRRLRRHVDEP
-575 CVDLISR
+575 CVDLITR
-582 VLRTTGLGIEAGIG
+582 VLRSTGLGVEAGIG
-596 EDASDNAR
+596 PDAADNAR
-604 ALADFRELAARMSR
+604 ALADFKELAARMSR

-624 SAFLARVREA
+624 AVFLARLREA

-644 EVPTGDAVVLMTAHR
+644 EIPTGDAVVLMTAHR

-664 FSHVIVPGMCRSV
+664 FPHVVIPGMCQTV
-677 FPSGKGRER
+677 FPSGRGRER
-686 WPRTAAVVPWALHPD
+686 WPASAAVVPWELHPD
-701 APPHL
+701 APAHL
-706 AAFPDREAGPR
+706 AAFPERGSEPR
-717 AKDHDEF
+717 AKDHREF

-758 GPSQQRPRGP
+758 GPSQQRSRGP
-768 GPFLEEIRDWCDEHG
+768 GPFLQEIRDWCDEHG
-783 GHVAIWAP
+783 GHVAMWAP
-791 QPVDGAANPVAD
+791 EPPDDATNPAID
-803 DRARQWPPAGD
+803 EWATPWPPAQD
-814 VVGTRILREVAR
+814 PERARILREVAR
-826 DVAAARET
+826 EVRAAREVT
-834 HPADPAVV
+834 SGAPDLADG
-842 DAGERAL
+842 DDRAL
-849 IASWDFALAALLDEA
+849 VDSWDSDITALLAEA
-864 RRSRAPLSV
+864 RLARAPLAV
-873 HVPDDLSTTA
+873 RLPDDLSATA
-883 LVRLADDPEAFAREL
+883 LVRLAQDPDAFALDL

-904 RPHPAARLGTELHA
+904 RPHPAARLGTDLHA

-943 DLDLAD
+943 DLELAQ
-949 LRAAFLRTPYATRA
+949 LREAFLRTSYASRA
-963 PLAVEEPFALSIGG
+963 PVAVEEPFALSIGG

-984 DAVFASADGGAEV
+984 DAVFASSDGGVEV

-1017 LAWAQIA
+1017 LAWAELS
-1024 GIPLERIDAAFV
+1024 GTPLDRIEAAFV
-1036 LVRTGEVIRPDR
+1036 LVRTGEVLRPERLPDR
-1048 LLEREEIERLL
+1048 EDIERLL
-1059 IGP
+1059 SGQ